1 MEWSKYQLAIFDA
14 YENTNKNIVVEATA
28 GSGKSKTLTELCNRT
43 KEGTSCLFM
52 AFNKSIAE
60 ELKTKL
66 PTTVECNTFH
76 SMGLRT
82 LMKNFRFRMQL
93 EENKC
98 FSLCMELFDF
108 RKKEYKE
115 KMRYYFALQELW
127 EKIRLSLCEINE
139 ENISALCIEYDL
151 DYENSMINDLNK
163 INERWRKDCAKI
175 QDNKSF
181 KMDFPDMLWIPY
193 NFVDEMNFPKYQ
205 VVMADECFVGDTCIA
220 TSNGKMRIDDL
231 TKQVNEGN
239 SIFVKS
245 YNEKERRFELK
256 KVLNA
261 SSKGVREVMKIVVAG
276 KRKIGCTYNHLFL
289 TVNGYKRADELNIGE
304 ILVSDT
310 TNQPYHNSLNQDQ
323 KDFVLISSIGD
334 GSLKKIS
341 LNTYRC
347 SFIHGEKQ
355 LEYLFWKACLL
366 GREDYVDIIPN
377 NGFSKKIAYRFR
389 TQGLCF
395 YPEEVNKENILKNMS
410 FKQLAILYMDDGSLI
425 NKNDVRIYSCAP
437 SKELITV
444 MSSRM
449 EAMGIK
455 NTIIKSKSS
464 LTGRAYWFIRVSR
477 NSTKTFFENIACYTH
492 PSMDY
497 KIPKEYKHLI
507 GSYEWDF
514 SIPKEGHTCV
524 TKIIKEGD
532 LKEVFDI
539 EVKDNHN
546 FIVTSK
552 NFTNNNKSK
561 NENSGIVVHNCQ
573 DIFTLQKEILQ
584 RYIKPRGR
592 FIAVGDSKQL
602 IYNFMGSDLDVFNS
616 IKRMSNTICLP
627 LSVTYRCAKKIVEK
641 ANEVFP
647 GTECVP
653 TVIEGVIRS
662 GDIFE
667 AESGDFILCRNNY
680 PLVATF
686 IMLLEKG
693 KKASIMGR
701 DFGESLCRLLDGQER
716 LDDLY
721 LLLDDKV
728 SKLKGKG
735 LSEIAIT
742 NNASYVALKEKVSI
756 IEILYKR
763 FPGSFLALKQKI
775 KNIFSDDKTGI
786 ILSTIHK
793 SKGLEAKRVFF
804 LNPELIPSKFAKT
817 PKALYAEDCLKFV
830 AITRAKEE
838 LVYCHINTEESPL

>member
-28 GSGKSKTLTELCNRT
+28 GCLGKDTPILMYDGSIKPVQDIRVGDKVMGVDSTPRNVLSVSTGIDKLYKIKPVKGDSWICNSQHLLTVYDQNIARNNKVKKEENQLNPLVDYPISKILKRPVEKTTGAKMKLQLQRTGVDFPEQELPLDPYFVGLWIAEGSKNKNDVSNFSINENDTVLINYLENFKFEGEKVSVHKRKERGCYGINVKLRKGRINPIRAILKNFAKEKGRLNIPKEYFINSQENRLNLIAGILDGDGHLDNNNCYQLITKYKEISDLVVFLCRSLGLAAYCCKKIGRIKSLNFEGEYYSISISGNTNIIPVKVERKKAKERKQIKTVLRTGFWIEEIGVGKWYGFKVDKDERFLLGDFTITHNSGKTHTLKELCNRT

-139 ENISALCIEYDL
+139 RNVSALCIEYDL

-193 NFVDEMNFPKYQ
+193 NFVDEINFPKYQ
-205 VVMADECFVGDTCIA
+205 VVMADEGQ
-220 TSNGKMRIDDL
+220 DL
-231 TKQVNEGN
+231 
-239 SIFVKS
+239 
-245 YNEKERRFELK
+245 
-256 KVLNA
+256 
-261 SSKGVREVMKIVVAG
+261 
-276 KRKIGCTYNHLFL
+276 
-289 TVNGYKRADELNIGE
+289 
-304 ILVSDT
+304 
-310 TNQPYHNSLNQDQ
+310 
-323 KDFVLISSIGD
+323 
-334 GSLKKIS
+334 
-341 LNTYRC
+341 
-347 SFIHGEKQ
+347 
-355 LEYLFWKACLL
+355 
-366 GREDYVDIIPN
+366 
-377 NGFSKKIAYRFR
+377 
-389 TQGLCF
+389 
-395 YPEEVNKENILKNMS
+395 
-410 FKQLAILYMDDGSLI
+410 
-425 NKNDVRIYSCAP
+425 
-437 SKELITV
+437 
-444 MSSRM
+444 
-449 EAMGIK
+449 
-455 NTIIKSKSS
+455 
-464 LTGRAYWFIRVSR
+464 
-477 NSTKTFFENIACYTH
+477 
-492 PSMDY
+492 
-497 KIPKEYKHLI
+497 
-507 GSYEWDF
+507 
-514 SIPKEGHTCV
+514 
-524 TKIIKEGD
+524 
-532 LKEVFDI
+532 
-539 EVKDNHN
+539 
-546 FIVTSK
+546 
-552 NFTNNNKSK
+552 
-561 NENSGIVVHNCQ
+561 
-573 DIFTLQKEILQ
+573 FTLQKEILQ

-592 FIAVGDSKQL
+592 FVAVGDSKQL

-653 TVIEGVIRS
+653 TAIEGVIRS

-742 NNASYVALKEKVSI
+742 NNASYVTLKEKVSI

-838 LVYCHINTEESPL
+838 LVYCHIDTEESPL

>member
-14 YENTNKNIVVEATA
+14 YENTNKNIVIEATA
-28 GSGKSKTLTELCNRT
+28 GCLGKDTPILMHDGSIKFVQDIKIGDQVMGADSTPRNVLSVSNGIDKLYEIKPVKGDSWICNSEHLLTVYDQNIARNNKIKKKENQLNPLVDYSINKILTRPVEKTTGAKMKLQLQRVGADFPEQNLPLDPYFVGLWIAEGGKRKDSVSNFSINENDTVLMDYLENFKFKGEKVSICKIKEKGCFRINVKLKKGRINPIRAILKDFVKEKGHLDIPKEYMINSRENRLKLIAGILDGDGYLNNNFFVIITKYKEISDLIVYVCRSLGLAAYSKKRIGRIKSLNFEGVYHSINISGDLDIIPTKVERRKAKERKQIKSVLRTGFWIKEIGVGEWYGFKVDKDERFLLGDFTITHNSGKTATLKELCNRT
-43 KEGTSCLFM
+43 PVGTSCLFM

-115 KMRYYFALQELW
+115 KMRYYFSLQELW

-139 ENISALCIEYDL
+139 ENVSALCIEYDL

-163 INERWRKDCAKI
+163 INERWRKDCARI

-205 VVMADECFVGDTCIA
+205 VVMLDE
-220 TSNGKMRIDDL
+220 S
-231 TKQVNEGN
+231 
-239 SIFVKS
+239 
-245 YNEKERRFELK
+245 
-256 KVLNA
+256 
-261 SSKGVREVMKIVVAG
+261 
-276 KRKIGCTYNHLFL
+276 
-289 TVNGYKRADELNIGE
+289 
-304 ILVSDT
+304 
-310 TNQPYHNSLNQDQ
+310 QD
-323 KDFVLISSIGD
+323 S
-334 GSLKKIS
+334 
-341 LNTYRC
+341 
-347 SFIHGEKQ
+347 
-355 LEYLFWKACLL
+355 
-366 GREDYVDIIPN
+366 
-377 NGFSKKIAYRFR
+377 
-389 TQGLCF
+389 
-395 YPEEVNKENILKNMS
+395 
-410 FKQLAILYMDDGSLI
+410 
-425 NKNDVRIYSCAP
+425 
-437 SKELITV
+437 
-444 MSSRM
+444 
-449 EAMGIK
+449 
-455 NTIIKSKSS
+455 
-464 LTGRAYWFIRVSR
+464 
-477 NSTKTFFENIACYTH
+477 
-492 PSMDY
+492 
-497 KIPKEYKHLI
+497 
-507 GSYEWDF
+507 
-514 SIPKEGHTCV
+514 
-524 TKIIKEGD
+524 
-532 LKEVFDI
+532 
-539 EVKDNHN
+539 
-546 FIVTSK
+546 
-552 NFTNNNKSK
+552 
-561 NENSGIVVHNCQ
+561 
-573 DIFTLQKEILQ
+573 FTLQKEILQ

-653 TVIEGVIRS
+653 TAIEGVIRE
-662 GDIFE
+662 GNIFE
-667 AESGDFILCRNNY
+667 AENGDFVLCRNNF

-686 IMLLEKG
+686 ILFLERG

-721 LLLDDKV
+721 LLLEDKA
-728 SKLKGKG
+728 SKLKEKG

-817 PKALYAEDCLKFV
+817 PKALYAEECLKFV

-838 LVYCHINTEESPL
+838 LVYCHIETGE

>member
-28 GSGKSKTLTELCNRT
+28 GCLGKDTPILMYDGSIKPVQDIRVGDKVMGVDSTPRNVLSVSTGIDKLYKIKPVKGDSWICNSQHLLTVYDQNIARNNKVKKEENQLNPLVDYPISKILKRPVEKTTGAKMKLQLQRTGVDFPEQELPLDPYFVGLWIAEGSKNKNDVSNFSINENDTVLINYLENFKFEGEKVSVHKRKERGCYGINVKLRKGRINPIRAILKNFAKEKGRLNIPKEYFINSQENRLNLIAGILDGDGHLDNNNCYQLITKYKEISDLVVFLCRSLGLAAHCCKKIGRIKSLNFEGEYYSISISGNTNIIPVKVERKKAKERKQIKTVLRTGFWIEEIGVGKWYGFKVDKDERFLLGDFTITHNSGKTHTLKELCNRT

-139 ENISALCIEYDL
+139 RNVSALCIEYDL

-205 VVMADECFVGDTCIA
+205 VVMLDEG
-220 TSNGKMRIDDL
+220 
-231 TKQVNEGN
+231 
-239 SIFVKS
+239 
-245 YNEKERRFELK
+245 
-256 KVLNA
+256 
-261 SSKGVREVMKIVVAG
+261 
-276 KRKIGCTYNHLFL
+276 
-289 TVNGYKRADELNIGE
+289 
-304 ILVSDT
+304 
-310 TNQPYHNSLNQDQ
+310 QD
-323 KDFVLISSIGD
+323 S
-334 GSLKKIS
+334 
-341 LNTYRC
+341 
-347 SFIHGEKQ
+347 
-355 LEYLFWKACLL
+355 
-366 GREDYVDIIPN
+366 
-377 NGFSKKIAYRFR
+377 
-389 TQGLCF
+389 
-395 YPEEVNKENILKNMS
+395 
-410 FKQLAILYMDDGSLI
+410 
-425 NKNDVRIYSCAP
+425 
-437 SKELITV
+437 
-444 MSSRM
+444 
-449 EAMGIK
+449 
-455 NTIIKSKSS
+455 
-464 LTGRAYWFIRVSR
+464 
-477 NSTKTFFENIACYTH
+477 
-492 PSMDY
+492 
-497 KIPKEYKHLI
+497 
-507 GSYEWDF
+507 
-514 SIPKEGHTCV
+514 
-524 TKIIKEGD
+524 
-532 LKEVFDI
+532 
-539 EVKDNHN
+539 
-546 FIVTSK
+546 
-552 NFTNNNKSK
+552 
-561 NENSGIVVHNCQ
+561 
-573 DIFTLQKEILQ
+573 FTLQKEILQ
-584 RYIKPRGR
+584 RYVKPRGR

-616 IKRMSNTICLP
+616 IKEMPNTICLP
-627 LSVTYRCAKKIVEK
+627 LSVTYRCAKKIVER

-647 GTECVP
+647 GTEC
-653 TVIEGVIRS
+653 TATAKEGVVRS

-667 AESGDFILCRNNY
+667 AESGDFILCRNNF
-680 PLVATF
+680 PLVAAF

-701 DFGESLCRLLDGQER
+701 DFGENLCRLMDNQSC

-721 LLLDDKV
+721 LLLEDKA
-728 SKLKGKG
+728 SKLKKRG
-735 LSEIAIT
+735 LSEIAII

-756 IEILYKR
+756 IETLYKR

>member
-28 GSGKSKTLTELCNRT
+28 GCLGKDTPILMYDGSIKPVQDIRVGDKVMGVDSTPRNVLSVSTGIDKLYKIKPVKGDSWICNSQHLLTVYDQNIARNNKVKKEENQLNPLVDYPISKILKRPVEKTTGAKMKLQLQRTGVDFPEQELPLDPYFVGLWIAEGSKNKNDVSNFSINENDTVLINYLENFKFEGEKVSVHKRKERGCYGINVKLRKGRINPIRAILKNFAKEKGRLNIPKEYFINSQENRLNLIAGILDGDGHLDSNNCYQLITKYKEISDLVVFLCRSLGLAAYCCKKIGRIKSLNFEGEYYSISISGNTNIIPVKVERKKAKERKQIKTVLRTRFWIEEIGVGKWYGFKVDKDERFLLGDFTITHNSGKTHTLKELCNRT

-139 ENISALCIEYDL
+139 RNVSALCIEYDL

-205 VVMADECFVGDTCIA
+205 VVMADEGQ
-220 TSNGKMRIDDL
+220 DL
-231 TKQVNEGN
+231 
-239 SIFVKS
+239 
-245 YNEKERRFELK
+245 
-256 KVLNA
+256 
-261 SSKGVREVMKIVVAG
+261 
-276 KRKIGCTYNHLFL
+276 
-289 TVNGYKRADELNIGE
+289 
-304 ILVSDT
+304 
-310 TNQPYHNSLNQDQ
+310 
-323 KDFVLISSIGD
+323 
-334 GSLKKIS
+334 
-341 LNTYRC
+341 
-347 SFIHGEKQ
+347 
-355 LEYLFWKACLL
+355 
-366 GREDYVDIIPN
+366 
-377 NGFSKKIAYRFR
+377 
-389 TQGLCF
+389 
-395 YPEEVNKENILKNMS
+395 
-410 FKQLAILYMDDGSLI
+410 
-425 NKNDVRIYSCAP
+425 
-437 SKELITV
+437 
-444 MSSRM
+444 
-449 EAMGIK
+449 
-455 NTIIKSKSS
+455 
-464 LTGRAYWFIRVSR
+464 
-477 NSTKTFFENIACYTH
+477 
-492 PSMDY
+492 
-497 KIPKEYKHLI
+497 
-507 GSYEWDF
+507 
-514 SIPKEGHTCV
+514 
-524 TKIIKEGD
+524 
-532 LKEVFDI
+532 
-539 EVKDNHN
+539 
-546 FIVTSK
+546 
-552 NFTNNNKSK
+552 
-561 NENSGIVVHNCQ
+561 
-573 DIFTLQKEILQ
+573 FTLQKEILQ

-592 FIAVGDSKQL
+592 FVAVGDSKQL

-616 IKRMSNTICLP
+616 IKGMPNTICLP

-647 GTECVP
+647 GTEC
-653 TVIEGVIRS
+653 TATAKEGVVRS

-667 AESGDFILCRNNY
+667 AESGDFVLCRNNF
-680 PLVATF
+680 PLVVAF

-701 DFGESLCRLLDGQER
+701 DFGENLCRLMDNQSC
-716 LDDLY
+716 LDDLC
-721 LLLDDKV
+721 LLLEDKA
-728 SKLKGKG
+728 SKLKKRG
-735 LSEIAIT
+735 LSEIAII

-756 IEILYKR
+756 IETLYKR

>member
-28 GSGKSKTLTELCNRT
+28 GCLGKDTPILMYDGSIKPIQDIRVGDKVMGVDSTPRNVLSVSTGIDKLYKIKPVKGDSWICNSQHLLTVYDQNIARNNKVKKEENQLNPLVDYPISKILKRPVEKTTGTKMKLQLQRTGVDFPEQELPLDPYFVGLWIAEGSKNKNDVSNFSINENDTVLINYLENFKFEGEKVSVHKRKERGCYGINVKLRKGRINPIRAILKNFAKEKGRLNIPKEYFINSQENRLNLIAGILDGDGHLDNNNCYQLITKYKEISDLVVFLCRSLGLAAYCCKKIGRIKSLNFEGEYYSISISGNTNIIPVKVKRKKAKERKRIKTVLRTEFWIEEIGVGKWYGFKVDKDERFLLGDFTITHNSGKTHTLKELCNRT

-66 PTTVECNTFH
+66 PTTVKCNTFH

-108 RKKEYKE
+108 RKKGYKE

-139 ENISALCIEYDL
+139 RNVSALCIEYDL

-175 QDNKSF
+175 QGNKSF

-205 VVMADECFVGDTCIA
+205 VVMADEGQ
-220 TSNGKMRIDDL
+220 DL
-231 TKQVNEGN
+231 
-239 SIFVKS
+239 
-245 YNEKERRFELK
+245 
-256 KVLNA
+256 
-261 SSKGVREVMKIVVAG
+261 
-276 KRKIGCTYNHLFL
+276 
-289 TVNGYKRADELNIGE
+289 
-304 ILVSDT
+304 
-310 TNQPYHNSLNQDQ
+310 
-323 KDFVLISSIGD
+323 
-334 GSLKKIS
+334 
-341 LNTYRC
+341 
-347 SFIHGEKQ
+347 
-355 LEYLFWKACLL
+355 
-366 GREDYVDIIPN
+366 
-377 NGFSKKIAYRFR
+377 
-389 TQGLCF
+389 
-395 YPEEVNKENILKNMS
+395 
-410 FKQLAILYMDDGSLI
+410 
-425 NKNDVRIYSCAP
+425 
-437 SKELITV
+437 
-444 MSSRM
+444 
-449 EAMGIK
+449 
-455 NTIIKSKSS
+455 
-464 LTGRAYWFIRVSR
+464 
-477 NSTKTFFENIACYTH
+477 
-492 PSMDY
+492 
-497 KIPKEYKHLI
+497 
-507 GSYEWDF
+507 
-514 SIPKEGHTCV
+514 
-524 TKIIKEGD
+524 
-532 LKEVFDI
+532 
-539 EVKDNHN
+539 
-546 FIVTSK
+546 
-552 NFTNNNKSK
+552 
-561 NENSGIVVHNCQ
+561 
-573 DIFTLQKEILQ
+573 FTLQKEILQ

-592 FIAVGDSKQL
+592 FVAVGDSKQL
-602 IYNFMGSDLDVFNS
+602 IYNFVGSDLDVFNS
-616 IKRMSNTICLP
+616 IKGMPNTICLP
-627 LSVTYRCAKKIVEK
+627 LSVTYRCAKKIVEV

-653 TVIEGVIRS
+653 TAKEGVVRS

-667 AESGDFILCRNNY
+667 AESGDFVLCRNNF

>member
-14 YENTNKNIVVEATA
+14 YENTNKNIVIEATA
-28 GSGKSKTLTELCNRT
+28 GCLGKDTPILMHDGSIKFVQDIKIGDQVMGADSTPRNVLSVSNGIDKLYEIKPVKGDSWICNSEHLLTVYDQNIARNNKIKKKENQLNPLVDYSINKILTRPVEKTTGAKMKLQLQRVGADFPEQNLPLDPYFVGLWIAKGGKRKDSVSNFSINENDTVLMDYLENFKFKGEKVSICKIKEKGCFRINVKLKKGRINPIRAILKDFVKEKGHLDIPKEYMINSRENRLKLIAGILDGDGYLNNNFFVIITKYKEISDLIVYVCRSLGLAAYSKKRIGRIKSLNFEGVYHSINISGDLDIIPTKVERRKAKERKQIKSVLRTGFWIKEIGVGEWYGFKVDKDERFLLGDFTITHNSGKTATLKELCNRT
-43 KEGTSCLFM
+43 PVGTSCLFM

-115 KMRYYFALQELW
+115 KMRYYFSLQTLW

-139 ENISALCIEYDL
+139 ENVSALCIEYDL
-151 DYENSMINDLNK
+151 DYEKSMISDLNK
-163 INERWRKDCAKI
+163 INERWRKDCTKI
-175 QDNKSF
+175 QGNKSF

-205 VVMADECFVGDTCIA
+205 VVMLDE
-220 TSNGKMRIDDL
+220 S
-231 TKQVNEGN
+231 
-239 SIFVKS
+239 
-245 YNEKERRFELK
+245 
-256 KVLNA
+256 
-261 SSKGVREVMKIVVAG
+261 
-276 KRKIGCTYNHLFL
+276 
-289 TVNGYKRADELNIGE
+289 
-304 ILVSDT
+304 
-310 TNQPYHNSLNQDQ
+310 QD
-323 KDFVLISSIGD
+323 S
-334 GSLKKIS
+334 
-341 LNTYRC
+341 
-347 SFIHGEKQ
+347 
-355 LEYLFWKACLL
+355 
-366 GREDYVDIIPN
+366 
-377 NGFSKKIAYRFR
+377 
-389 TQGLCF
+389 
-395 YPEEVNKENILKNMS
+395 
-410 FKQLAILYMDDGSLI
+410 
-425 NKNDVRIYSCAP
+425 
-437 SKELITV
+437 
-444 MSSRM
+444 
-449 EAMGIK
+449 
-455 NTIIKSKSS
+455 
-464 LTGRAYWFIRVSR
+464 
-477 NSTKTFFENIACYTH
+477 
-492 PSMDY
+492 
-497 KIPKEYKHLI
+497 
-507 GSYEWDF
+507 
-514 SIPKEGHTCV
+514 
-524 TKIIKEGD
+524 
-532 LKEVFDI
+532 
-539 EVKDNHN
+539 
-546 FIVTSK
+546 
-552 NFTNNNKSK
+552 
-561 NENSGIVVHNCQ
+561 
-573 DIFTLQKEILQ
+573 FTLQKEILQ

-602 IYNFMGSDLDVFNS
+602 IYNFMGSDLDVFTS
-616 IKRMSNTICLP
+616 IKRMPNTICLP
-627 LSVTYRCAKKIVEK
+627 LSVTYRCAKKIVEE
-641 ANEVFP
+641 ANKVFP
-647 GTECVP
+647 GTECIP
-653 TVIEGVIRS
+653 TAIEGVIRE

-667 AESGDFILCRNNY
+667 AESGDFVLCRNNF
-680 PLVATF
+680 PLVAAF
-686 IMLLEKG
+686 ILFLERG

-721 LLLDDKV
+721 LLLEDKA
-728 SKLKGKG
+728 SKLKEKG

-817 PKALYAEDCLKFV
+817 PKALYAEECLKFV

-838 LVYCHINTEESPL
+838 LVYCHIETGE

>member
-14 YENTNKNIVVEATA
+14 YENTNKNIVIEATA
-28 GSGKSKTLTELCNRT
+28 GCLGKDTPILMHDGSIKFVQDIKIGDQVMGADSTPRNVLSVSNGIDKLYEIKPVKGDSWICNSEHLLTVYDQNIARNNKIKKKENQLNPLVDYSINKILTRPVEKTTGAKMKLQLQRVGVDFPEQNLPLDPYFVGLWIAEGGKRKDSVSNFSINENDTVLMDYLENFKFKGEKVSICKIKEKGCFRINVKLKKSRINPIRAILKDSVKEKGHLDIPKEYMINSRENRLKLIAGILDGDGYLNNNFFVIITKYKEISDLIVYVCRSLGLAAYSKKRIGRIKSLNFEGVYHSINISGDLDIIPTKVERRKAKERKQIKSVLRTGFWIKEIGVGEWYGFKVDKDERFLLGDFTITHNSGKTATLKELCNRT
-43 KEGTSCLFM
+43 PVGTSCLFM

-115 KMRYYFALQELW
+115 KMRYYFSLQELW

-139 ENISALCIEYDL
+139 ENVSALCIEYDL
-151 DYENSMINDLNK
+151 DYKNSMINDLNK
-163 INERWRKDCAKI
+163 INERWRKDCARI

-205 VVMADECFVGDTCIA
+205 VVMIDEGQ
-220 TSNGKMRIDDL
+220 DL
-231 TKQVNEGN
+231 
-239 SIFVKS
+239 
-245 YNEKERRFELK
+245 
-256 KVLNA
+256 
-261 SSKGVREVMKIVVAG
+261 
-276 KRKIGCTYNHLFL
+276 
-289 TVNGYKRADELNIGE
+289 
-304 ILVSDT
+304 
-310 TNQPYHNSLNQDQ
+310 
-323 KDFVLISSIGD
+323 
-334 GSLKKIS
+334 
-341 LNTYRC
+341 
-347 SFIHGEKQ
+347 
-355 LEYLFWKACLL
+355 
-366 GREDYVDIIPN
+366 
-377 NGFSKKIAYRFR
+377 
-389 TQGLCF
+389 
-395 YPEEVNKENILKNMS
+395 
-410 FKQLAILYMDDGSLI
+410 
-425 NKNDVRIYSCAP
+425 
-437 SKELITV
+437 
-444 MSSRM
+444 
-449 EAMGIK
+449 
-455 NTIIKSKSS
+455 
-464 LTGRAYWFIRVSR
+464 
-477 NSTKTFFENIACYTH
+477 
-492 PSMDY
+492 
-497 KIPKEYKHLI
+497 
-507 GSYEWDF
+507 
-514 SIPKEGHTCV
+514 
-524 TKIIKEGD
+524 
-532 LKEVFDI
+532 
-539 EVKDNHN
+539 
-546 FIVTSK
+546 
-552 NFTNNNKSK
+552 
-561 NENSGIVVHNCQ
+561 
-573 DIFTLQKEILQ
+573 FTLQKEILQ
-584 RYIKPRGR
+584 RHIKPRGR

-602 IYNFMGSDLDVFNS
+602 IYNFMGSDLDVFTS
-616 IKRMSNTICLP
+616 IKRMPNTICLP

-647 GTECVP
+647 GTECIP
-653 TVIEGVIRS
+653 TAIEGVIRS

-721 LLLDDKV
+721 LLLEDKV
-728 SKLKGKG
+728 SKLKERG

-742 NNASYVALKEKVSI
+742 NNASYVTLKEKVSI

>member
-28 GSGKSKTLTELCNRT
+28 GCLGKGTPILMYDGSIKPVQDIRVGDKVMGVDSTPRNVLSVSTGIDKLYKIKPVKGDSWICNSQHLLTVYDQNIARNNKVKKEENQLNPLVDYPISKILKRPVEKTTGAKMKLQLQRTGVDFPEQELPLDPYFVGLWIAEGSKNKNDVSNFSINENDTVLINYLENFKFEGEKVSVHKRKERGCYGINVKLRKGRINPIRAILKNFAKEKGRLNIPKEYFINSQENRLNLIAGILDGDGHLDNNNCYQLITKYKEISDLVVFLCRSLGLAAYCCKKIGRIKSLNFEGEYYSISISGNTNIIPVKVERKKAKERKQIKTVLRTGFWIEEIGVGKWYGFKVDKDERFLLGDFTITHNSGKTHTLKELCNRT

-108 RKKEYKE
+108 RKKEHKE

-139 ENISALCIEYDL
+139 RNVSALCIEYDL

-205 VVMADECFVGDTCIA
+205 VVMADEGQ
-220 TSNGKMRIDDL
+220 DL
-231 TKQVNEGN
+231 
-239 SIFVKS
+239 
-245 YNEKERRFELK
+245 
-256 KVLNA
+256 
-261 SSKGVREVMKIVVAG
+261 
-276 KRKIGCTYNHLFL
+276 
-289 TVNGYKRADELNIGE
+289 
-304 ILVSDT
+304 
-310 TNQPYHNSLNQDQ
+310 
-323 KDFVLISSIGD
+323 
-334 GSLKKIS
+334 
-341 LNTYRC
+341 
-347 SFIHGEKQ
+347 
-355 LEYLFWKACLL
+355 
-366 GREDYVDIIPN
+366 
-377 NGFSKKIAYRFR
+377 
-389 TQGLCF
+389 
-395 YPEEVNKENILKNMS
+395 
-410 FKQLAILYMDDGSLI
+410 
-425 NKNDVRIYSCAP
+425 
-437 SKELITV
+437 
-444 MSSRM
+444 
-449 EAMGIK
+449 
-455 NTIIKSKSS
+455 
-464 LTGRAYWFIRVSR
+464 
-477 NSTKTFFENIACYTH
+477 
-492 PSMDY
+492 
-497 KIPKEYKHLI
+497 
-507 GSYEWDF
+507 
-514 SIPKEGHTCV
+514 
-524 TKIIKEGD
+524 
-532 LKEVFDI
+532 
-539 EVKDNHN
+539 
-546 FIVTSK
+546 
-552 NFTNNNKSK
+552 
-561 NENSGIVVHNCQ
+561 
-573 DIFTLQKEILQ
+573 FTLQKEILQ

-592 FIAVGDSKQL
+592 FVAVGDSKQL

-616 IKRMSNTICLP
+616 IKEMPNTICLP
-627 LSVTYRCAKKIVEK
+627 LSVTYRCAKKIVER

-647 GTECVP
+647 GTEC
-653 TVIEGVIRS
+653 TATAKEGVVRS

-667 AESGDFILCRNNY
+667 AESGDFILCRNNF
-680 PLVATF
+680 PLVAAF

-701 DFGESLCRLLDGQER
+701 DFGENLCRLMDNQSC

-721 LLLDDKV
+721 LLLEDKA
-728 SKLKGKG
+728 SKLKKRG
-735 LSEIAIT
+735 LSEIAII

-756 IEILYKR
+756 IETLYKR

>member
-28 GSGKSKTLTELCNRT
+28 GCLGKDTPILMYDGSIKPVQGIRVGDKVMGVDSTPRNVLSVSTGIDKLYKIKPVKGDSWICNSQHLLTVYDQNIARNNKVKKEENQLNPLVDYPISKILKRPVEKTTGAKMKLQLQRTGVDFPEQELPLDPYFVGLWIAEGSKNKNDVSNFSINENDTVLINYLENFKFEGEKVSVHKRKERGCYGINVKLRKGRINPIRAILKNFAKEKGRLNIPKEYFINSQENRLNLIAGILDGDGHLDNNNCYQLITKYKEISDLVVFLCRSLGLAAYCCKKIGRIKSLNFEGEYYSISISGNTNIIPVKVERKKAKERKQIKTVLRTGFWIEEIGVGKWYGFKVDKDERFLLGDFTITHNSGKTHTLKELCNRT

-139 ENISALCIEYDL
+139 RNVSALCIEYDL
-151 DYENSMINDLNK
+151 DYEDSMINDLNK

-205 VVMADECFVGDTCIA
+205 VVMTDEGQ
-220 TSNGKMRIDDL
+220 DL
-231 TKQVNEGN
+231 
-239 SIFVKS
+239 
-245 YNEKERRFELK
+245 
-256 KVLNA
+256 
-261 SSKGVREVMKIVVAG
+261 
-276 KRKIGCTYNHLFL
+276 
-289 TVNGYKRADELNIGE
+289 
-304 ILVSDT
+304 
-310 TNQPYHNSLNQDQ
+310 
-323 KDFVLISSIGD
+323 
-334 GSLKKIS
+334 
-341 LNTYRC
+341 
-347 SFIHGEKQ
+347 
-355 LEYLFWKACLL
+355 
-366 GREDYVDIIPN
+366 
-377 NGFSKKIAYRFR
+377 
-389 TQGLCF
+389 
-395 YPEEVNKENILKNMS
+395 
-410 FKQLAILYMDDGSLI
+410 
-425 NKNDVRIYSCAP
+425 
-437 SKELITV
+437 
-444 MSSRM
+444 
-449 EAMGIK
+449 
-455 NTIIKSKSS
+455 
-464 LTGRAYWFIRVSR
+464 
-477 NSTKTFFENIACYTH
+477 
-492 PSMDY
+492 
-497 KIPKEYKHLI
+497 
-507 GSYEWDF
+507 
-514 SIPKEGHTCV
+514 
-524 TKIIKEGD
+524 
-532 LKEVFDI
+532 
-539 EVKDNHN
+539 
-546 FIVTSK
+546 
-552 NFTNNNKSK
+552 
-561 NENSGIVVHNCQ
+561 
-573 DIFTLQKEILQ
+573 FTLQKEILQ

-592 FIAVGDSKQL
+592 FVAVGDSKQL

-616 IKRMSNTICLP
+616 IKGMPNTICLP
-627 LSVTYRCAKKIVEK
+627 LSVTYRCAKKIVEV

-653 TVIEGVIRS
+653 TAIEGVIRS

-667 AESGDFILCRNNY
+667 AESGDFILCRNNF

-838 LVYCHINTEESPL
+838 LIYCHIDTEESPL

>member
-14 YENTNKNIVVEATA
+14 YENTNKNIVIEATA
-28 GSGKSKTLTELCNRT
+28 GCLGKDTPILMHDGSIKFVQDIKIGDQVMGADSTPRNVLSVSNGIDKLYEIKPVKGDSWICNSEHLLTVYDQNIARNNKIKKKENQLNPLVDYSINKILTRPVEKTTGAKMKLQLQRVGADFPEQNLPLDPYFVGLWIAKGGKRKDSVSNFSINENDTVLMDYLENFKFKGEKVSICKIKEKGCFRINVKLKKGRINPIRAILKDFVKEKGHLDIPKEYMINSRENRLKLIAGILDGDGYLNNNFFVIITKYKEISDLIVYVCRSLGLAAYSKKRIGRIKSLNFEGVYHSINISGDLDIIPTKVERRKAKERKQIKSVLRTGFWIKEIGVGEWYGFKVDKDERFLLGDFTITHNSGKTATLKELCNRT
-43 KEGTSCLFM
+43 PVGTSCLFM

-93 EENKC
+93 KENKC

-115 KMRYYFALQELW
+115 KMRYYFSLQELW

-139 ENISALCIEYDL
+139 ENVSALCIEYDL

-163 INERWRKDCAKI
+163 INERWRKDCARI

-205 VVMADECFVGDTCIA
+205 VVMLDE
-220 TSNGKMRIDDL
+220 S
-231 TKQVNEGN
+231 
-239 SIFVKS
+239 
-245 YNEKERRFELK
+245 
-256 KVLNA
+256 
-261 SSKGVREVMKIVVAG
+261 
-276 KRKIGCTYNHLFL
+276 
-289 TVNGYKRADELNIGE
+289 
-304 ILVSDT
+304 
-310 TNQPYHNSLNQDQ
+310 QD
-323 KDFVLISSIGD
+323 S
-334 GSLKKIS
+334 
-341 LNTYRC
+341 
-347 SFIHGEKQ
+347 
-355 LEYLFWKACLL
+355 
-366 GREDYVDIIPN
+366 
-377 NGFSKKIAYRFR
+377 
-389 TQGLCF
+389 
-395 YPEEVNKENILKNMS
+395 
-410 FKQLAILYMDDGSLI
+410 
-425 NKNDVRIYSCAP
+425 
-437 SKELITV
+437 
-444 MSSRM
+444 
-449 EAMGIK
+449 
-455 NTIIKSKSS
+455 
-464 LTGRAYWFIRVSR
+464 
-477 NSTKTFFENIACYTH
+477 
-492 PSMDY
+492 
-497 KIPKEYKHLI
+497 
-507 GSYEWDF
+507 
-514 SIPKEGHTCV
+514 
-524 TKIIKEGD
+524 
-532 LKEVFDI
+532 
-539 EVKDNHN
+539 
-546 FIVTSK
+546 
-552 NFTNNNKSK
+552 
-561 NENSGIVVHNCQ
+561 
-573 DIFTLQKEILQ
+573 FTLQKEILQ

-602 IYNFMGSDLDVFNS
+602 IYNFMGSDLDVFTS
-616 IKRMSNTICLP
+616 IKRMPNTICLP
-627 LSVTYRCAKKIVEK
+627 LSVTYRCAKKIVEV
-641 ANEVFP
+641 ANKVFP

-653 TVIEGVIRS
+653 TAKEGIVRS

-667 AESGDFILCRNNY
+667 AENGDFILCRNNY
-680 PLVATF
+680 PLVVTF
-686 IMLLEKG
+686 IMLLERG
-693 KKASIMGR
+693 KKVSIMGR
-701 DFGESLCRLLDGQER
+701 DFGESLCRLMDNQSC

-721 LLLDDKV
+721 LLLEDKA
-728 SKLKGKG
+728 SKLKERG

-817 PKALYAEDCLKFV
+817 PKALYAEECLKFV

>member
-28 GSGKSKTLTELCNRT
+28 GCLGKDTPILMYDGSIKPVQDIRVGDKVMGVDSTPRNVLSVSTGIDKLYKIKPVKGDSWICNSQHLLTVYDQNIARNNKVKKEENQLNPLVDYPISKILKRPVEKTTGAKMKLQLQRTGVDFPEQELPLDPYFVGLWIAEGSKNKNDVSNFSINENDTVLINYLENFKFEGEKVSVHKRKERGCYGINVKLRKGRINPIRAILKNFAKEKGRLNIPKEYFINSQENRLNLIAGILDGDGHLDNNNCYQLITKYKEISDLVVFLCRSLGLAAYCCKKIGRIKSLNFEGEYYSISISGNTNIIPVKVERKKAKERKQIKTVLRTGFWIEEIGVGKWYGFKVDKDERFLLGDFTITHNSGKTHTLKELCNRT

-139 ENISALCIEYDL
+139 RNVSALCIEYDL

-205 VVMADECFVGDTCIA
+205 VVMADEGQ
-220 TSNGKMRIDDL
+220 DL
-231 TKQVNEGN
+231 
-239 SIFVKS
+239 
-245 YNEKERRFELK
+245 
-256 KVLNA
+256 
-261 SSKGVREVMKIVVAG
+261 
-276 KRKIGCTYNHLFL
+276 
-289 TVNGYKRADELNIGE
+289 
-304 ILVSDT
+304 
-310 TNQPYHNSLNQDQ
+310 
-323 KDFVLISSIGD
+323 
-334 GSLKKIS
+334 
-341 LNTYRC
+341 
-347 SFIHGEKQ
+347 
-355 LEYLFWKACLL
+355 
-366 GREDYVDIIPN
+366 
-377 NGFSKKIAYRFR
+377 
-389 TQGLCF
+389 
-395 YPEEVNKENILKNMS
+395 
-410 FKQLAILYMDDGSLI
+410 
-425 NKNDVRIYSCAP
+425 
-437 SKELITV
+437 
-444 MSSRM
+444 
-449 EAMGIK
+449 
-455 NTIIKSKSS
+455 
-464 LTGRAYWFIRVSR
+464 
-477 NSTKTFFENIACYTH
+477 
-492 PSMDY
+492 
-497 KIPKEYKHLI
+497 
-507 GSYEWDF
+507 
-514 SIPKEGHTCV
+514 
-524 TKIIKEGD
+524 
-532 LKEVFDI
+532 
-539 EVKDNHN
+539 
-546 FIVTSK
+546 
-552 NFTNNNKSK
+552 
-561 NENSGIVVHNCQ
+561 
-573 DIFTLQKEILQ
+573 FTLQKEILQ

-592 FIAVGDSKQL
+592 FVAVGDSKQL

-616 IKRMSNTICLP
+616 IKGMPNTICLP
-627 LSVTYRCAKKIVEK
+627 LSVTYRCAKKIVEV

-653 TVIEGVIRS
+653 TAKEGVVRS

-667 AESGDFILCRNNY
+667 AESGDFVLCRNNF

>member
-28 GSGKSKTLTELCNRT
+28 GCLGKDTPILMYDGSIKPVQDIRVGDKVMGVDSTPRNVLSVSTGIDKLYKIKPVKGDSWICNSQHLLTVYDQNIARNNKVKKEENQLNPLVDYPISKILKRPVEKTTGAKMKLQLQRTGVDFPEQELPLDPYFVGLWIAEGSKNKNDVSNFSINENDTVLINYLENFKFEGEKVSVHKRKERGCYGINVKLRKGRINPIRAILKNFAKEKGRLNIPKEYFINSQENRLNLIAGILDGDGHLDNNNCYQLITKYKEISDLVVFLCRSLGLAAYCCKKIGRIKSLNFEGEYYSISISGNTNIIPVKVERKKAKERKQIKTVLRTGFWIEEIGVGKWYGFKVDKDERFLLGDFTITHNSGKTHTLKELCNRT

-139 ENISALCIEYDL
+139 RNVSALCIEYDL

-205 VVMADECFVGDTCIA
+205 VVMADEGQ
-220 TSNGKMRIDDL
+220 DL
-231 TKQVNEGN
+231 
-239 SIFVKS
+239 
-245 YNEKERRFELK
+245 
-256 KVLNA
+256 
-261 SSKGVREVMKIVVAG
+261 
-276 KRKIGCTYNHLFL
+276 
-289 TVNGYKRADELNIGE
+289 
-304 ILVSDT
+304 
-310 TNQPYHNSLNQDQ
+310 
-323 KDFVLISSIGD
+323 
-334 GSLKKIS
+334 
-341 LNTYRC
+341 
-347 SFIHGEKQ
+347 
-355 LEYLFWKACLL
+355 
-366 GREDYVDIIPN
+366 
-377 NGFSKKIAYRFR
+377 
-389 TQGLCF
+389 
-395 YPEEVNKENILKNMS
+395 
-410 FKQLAILYMDDGSLI
+410 
-425 NKNDVRIYSCAP
+425 
-437 SKELITV
+437 
-444 MSSRM
+444 
-449 EAMGIK
+449 
-455 NTIIKSKSS
+455 
-464 LTGRAYWFIRVSR
+464 
-477 NSTKTFFENIACYTH
+477 
-492 PSMDY
+492 
-497 KIPKEYKHLI
+497 
-507 GSYEWDF
+507 
-514 SIPKEGHTCV
+514 
-524 TKIIKEGD
+524 
-532 LKEVFDI
+532 
-539 EVKDNHN
+539 
-546 FIVTSK
+546 
-552 NFTNNNKSK
+552 
-561 NENSGIVVHNCQ
+561 
-573 DIFTLQKEILQ
+573 FTLQKEILQ

-592 FIAVGDSKQL
+592 FVAVGDSKQL

-616 IKRMSNTICLP
+616 IKGMPNTICLP

-647 GTECVP
+647 GTEC
-653 TVIEGVIRS
+653 TATAKEGVVRS

-667 AESGDFILCRNNY
+667 AESGDFVLCRNNF
-680 PLVATF
+680 PLVVAF

-701 DFGESLCRLLDGQER
+701 DFGENLCRLMDNQSC

-721 LLLDDKV
+721 LLLEDKA
-728 SKLKGKG
+728 SKLKKRG
-735 LSEIAIT
+735 LSEIAII

-756 IEILYKR
+756 IETLYKR

-775 KNIFSDDKTGI
+775 KNIFSDDKTDI

>member
-14 YENTNKNIVVEATA
+14 YENTNKNIVVEAA
-28 GSGKSKTLTELCNRT
+28 PGSGKTFTLKELCNRT
-43 KEGTSCLFM
+43 PAGTSCLFM

-66 PTTVECNTFH
+66 PTTIECNTFH

-139 ENISALCIEYDL
+139 RNVSALCIEYDL

-205 VVMADECFVGDTCIA
+205 VVMADEGQ
-220 TSNGKMRIDDL
+220 DL
-231 TKQVNEGN
+231 
-239 SIFVKS
+239 
-245 YNEKERRFELK
+245 
-256 KVLNA
+256 
-261 SSKGVREVMKIVVAG
+261 
-276 KRKIGCTYNHLFL
+276 
-289 TVNGYKRADELNIGE
+289 
-304 ILVSDT
+304 
-310 TNQPYHNSLNQDQ
+310 
-323 KDFVLISSIGD
+323 
-334 GSLKKIS
+334 
-341 LNTYRC
+341 
-347 SFIHGEKQ
+347 
-355 LEYLFWKACLL
+355 
-366 GREDYVDIIPN
+366 
-377 NGFSKKIAYRFR
+377 
-389 TQGLCF
+389 
-395 YPEEVNKENILKNMS
+395 
-410 FKQLAILYMDDGSLI
+410 
-425 NKNDVRIYSCAP
+425 
-437 SKELITV
+437 
-444 MSSRM
+444 
-449 EAMGIK
+449 
-455 NTIIKSKSS
+455 
-464 LTGRAYWFIRVSR
+464 
-477 NSTKTFFENIACYTH
+477 
-492 PSMDY
+492 
-497 KIPKEYKHLI
+497 
-507 GSYEWDF
+507 
-514 SIPKEGHTCV
+514 
-524 TKIIKEGD
+524 
-532 LKEVFDI
+532 
-539 EVKDNHN
+539 
-546 FIVTSK
+546 
-552 NFTNNNKSK
+552 
-561 NENSGIVVHNCQ
+561 
-573 DIFTLQKEILQ
+573 FTLQKEILQ

-592 FIAVGDSKQL
+592 FVAVGDSKQL

-616 IKRMSNTICLP
+616 IKGMPNTICLP

-647 GTECVP
+647 GTEC
-653 TVIEGVIRS
+653 TATAKEGVVRS

-686 IMLLEKG
+686 IMLLEKE

>member
-28 GSGKSKTLTELCNRT
+28 GCLGKDTPILMYDGSIKPVQDIRVGDKVMGVDSTPRNVLSVSTGIDKLYKIKPVKGDSWICNSQHLLTVYDQNIARNNKVKKEENQLNPLVDYPISKILKRPVEKTTGAKMKLQLQRTGVDFPEQELPLDPYFVGLWIAEGSKNKNDVSNFSINENDTVLINYLENFKFEGEKVSVHKRKERGCYGINVKLRKGRINPIRAILKNFAKEKGCLNIPKEYFINSQENRLNLIAGILDGDGHLDNNNCYQLITKYKEISDLVVFLCRSLGLAAYCCKKIGRIKSLNFEGEYYSISISGNTNIIPVKVERKKAKERKQIKTVLRTGFWIEEIGVGKWYGFKVDKDERFLLGDFTITHNSGKTHTLKELCNRT

-108 RKKEYKE
+108 RKKEHKE

-139 ENISALCIEYDL
+139 RNVSALCIEYDL

-205 VVMADECFVGDTCIA
+205 VVMADEGQ
-220 TSNGKMRIDDL
+220 DL
-231 TKQVNEGN
+231 
-239 SIFVKS
+239 
-245 YNEKERRFELK
+245 
-256 KVLNA
+256 
-261 SSKGVREVMKIVVAG
+261 
-276 KRKIGCTYNHLFL
+276 
-289 TVNGYKRADELNIGE
+289 
-304 ILVSDT
+304 
-310 TNQPYHNSLNQDQ
+310 
-323 KDFVLISSIGD
+323 
-334 GSLKKIS
+334 
-341 LNTYRC
+341 
-347 SFIHGEKQ
+347 
-355 LEYLFWKACLL
+355 
-366 GREDYVDIIPN
+366 
-377 NGFSKKIAYRFR
+377 
-389 TQGLCF
+389 
-395 YPEEVNKENILKNMS
+395 
-410 FKQLAILYMDDGSLI
+410 
-425 NKNDVRIYSCAP
+425 
-437 SKELITV
+437 
-444 MSSRM
+444 
-449 EAMGIK
+449 
-455 NTIIKSKSS
+455 
-464 LTGRAYWFIRVSR
+464 
-477 NSTKTFFENIACYTH
+477 
-492 PSMDY
+492 
-497 KIPKEYKHLI
+497 
-507 GSYEWDF
+507 
-514 SIPKEGHTCV
+514 
-524 TKIIKEGD
+524 
-532 LKEVFDI
+532 
-539 EVKDNHN
+539 
-546 FIVTSK
+546 
-552 NFTNNNKSK
+552 
-561 NENSGIVVHNCQ
+561 
-573 DIFTLQKEILQ
+573 FTLQKEILQ

-592 FIAVGDSKQL
+592 FVAVGDSKQL

-616 IKRMSNTICLP
+616 IKEMPNTICLP
-627 LSVTYRCAKKIVEK
+627 LSVTYRCAKKIVER

-647 GTECVP
+647 GTEC
-653 TVIEGVIRS
+653 TATAKEGVVRS

-667 AESGDFILCRNNY
+667 AESGDFILCRNNF

-756 IEILYKR
+756 IETLYKR

>member
-28 GSGKSKTLTELCNRT
+28 GCLGKDTPILMYDGSIKPVQDIRVGDKVMGVDSTPRNVLSVSTGIDKLYKIKPVKGDSWICNSQHLLTVYDQNIARNNKVKKEENQLNPLVDYPISKILKRPVEKTTGAKMKLQLQRTGVDFPEQELPLDPYFVGLWIAEGSKNKNDVSNFSINENDTVLINYLENFKFEGEKVSVHKRKERGCYGINVKLRKGRINPIRAILKNFAKEKGRLNIPKEYFINSQENRLNLIAGILDGDGHLDNNNCYQLITKYKEIADLVVFLCRSLGLAAYCCKKIGRIKSLNFEGEYYSISISGNTNIIPVKVERKKAKERKQIKTVLRTGFWIEEIGVGKWYGFKVDKDERFLLGDFTITHNSGKTHTLKELCNRT

-139 ENISALCIEYDL
+139 RNVSALCIEYDL

-205 VVMADECFVGDTCIA
+205 VVMADEGQ
-220 TSNGKMRIDDL
+220 DL
-231 TKQVNEGN
+231 
-239 SIFVKS
+239 
-245 YNEKERRFELK
+245 
-256 KVLNA
+256 
-261 SSKGVREVMKIVVAG
+261 
-276 KRKIGCTYNHLFL
+276 
-289 TVNGYKRADELNIGE
+289 
-304 ILVSDT
+304 
-310 TNQPYHNSLNQDQ
+310 
-323 KDFVLISSIGD
+323 
-334 GSLKKIS
+334 
-341 LNTYRC
+341 
-347 SFIHGEKQ
+347 
-355 LEYLFWKACLL
+355 
-366 GREDYVDIIPN
+366 
-377 NGFSKKIAYRFR
+377 
-389 TQGLCF
+389 
-395 YPEEVNKENILKNMS
+395 
-410 FKQLAILYMDDGSLI
+410 
-425 NKNDVRIYSCAP
+425 
-437 SKELITV
+437 
-444 MSSRM
+444 
-449 EAMGIK
+449 
-455 NTIIKSKSS
+455 
-464 LTGRAYWFIRVSR
+464 
-477 NSTKTFFENIACYTH
+477 
-492 PSMDY
+492 
-497 KIPKEYKHLI
+497 
-507 GSYEWDF
+507 
-514 SIPKEGHTCV
+514 
-524 TKIIKEGD
+524 
-532 LKEVFDI
+532 
-539 EVKDNHN
+539 
-546 FIVTSK
+546 
-552 NFTNNNKSK
+552 
-561 NENSGIVVHNCQ
+561 
-573 DIFTLQKEILQ
+573 FTLQKEILQ

-592 FIAVGDSKQL
+592 FVAVGDSKQL

-616 IKRMSNTICLP
+616 IKGMPNTICLP
-627 LSVTYRCAKKIVEK
+627 LSVTYRCAKKIAEV

-653 TVIEGVIRS
+653 TAKEGVVRS

-667 AESGDFILCRNNY
+667 AESGDFVLCRNNF
-680 PLVATF
+680 PLVVTF

-701 DFGESLCRLLDGQER
+701 DFGKSLCRLLDGQER

-763 FPGSFLALKQKI
+763 
-775 KNIFSDDKTGI
+775 
-786 ILSTIHK
+786 
-793 SKGLEAKRVFF
+793 
-804 LNPELIPSKFAKT
+804 
-817 PKALYAEDCLKFV
+817 CW
-830 AITRAKEE
+830 
-838 LVYCHINTEESPL
+838 

>member
-28 GSGKSKTLTELCNRT
+28 GCLGKDTPILMYDGSIKPVQDIRVGDKVMGVDSTPRNVLSVSTGIDKLYKIKPVKGDSWICNSQHLLTVYDQNIARNNKVKKEENQLNPLVDYPISKILKRPVEKTTGAKMKLQLQRTGVDFPEQELPLDPYFVGLWIAEGSKNKNDVSNFSINENDTVLINYLENFKFEGEKVSVHKRKERGCYGINVKLRKGRINPIRAILKNFAKEKGRLNIPKEYFINSQENRLNLIAGILDGDGHLDNNNCYQLITKYKEISDLVVFLCRSLGLAAYCCKKIGRIKSLNFEGEYYSISISGNTNIIPVKVERKKAKERKQIKTVLRTGFWIEEIGVGKWYGFKVDKDERFLLGDFTITHNSGKTHTLKELCNRT

-139 ENISALCIEYDL
+139 RNVSALCIEYDL

-205 VVMADECFVGDTCIA
+205 VVMADEGQ
-220 TSNGKMRIDDL
+220 DL
-231 TKQVNEGN
+231 
-239 SIFVKS
+239 
-245 YNEKERRFELK
+245 
-256 KVLNA
+256 
-261 SSKGVREVMKIVVAG
+261 
-276 KRKIGCTYNHLFL
+276 
-289 TVNGYKRADELNIGE
+289 
-304 ILVSDT
+304 
-310 TNQPYHNSLNQDQ
+310 
-323 KDFVLISSIGD
+323 
-334 GSLKKIS
+334 
-341 LNTYRC
+341 
-347 SFIHGEKQ
+347 
-355 LEYLFWKACLL
+355 
-366 GREDYVDIIPN
+366 
-377 NGFSKKIAYRFR
+377 
-389 TQGLCF
+389 
-395 YPEEVNKENILKNMS
+395 
-410 FKQLAILYMDDGSLI
+410 
-425 NKNDVRIYSCAP
+425 
-437 SKELITV
+437 
-444 MSSRM
+444 
-449 EAMGIK
+449 
-455 NTIIKSKSS
+455 
-464 LTGRAYWFIRVSR
+464 
-477 NSTKTFFENIACYTH
+477 
-492 PSMDY
+492 
-497 KIPKEYKHLI
+497 
-507 GSYEWDF
+507 
-514 SIPKEGHTCV
+514 
-524 TKIIKEGD
+524 
-532 LKEVFDI
+532 
-539 EVKDNHN
+539 
-546 FIVTSK
+546 
-552 NFTNNNKSK
+552 
-561 NENSGIVVHNCQ
+561 
-573 DIFTLQKEILQ
+573 FTLQKEILQ

-592 FIAVGDSKQL
+592 FVAVGDSKQL

-616 IKRMSNTICLP
+616 IKGMPNTICLP

-647 GTECVP
+647 GTEC
-653 TVIEGVIRS
+653 TATAKEGVVRS

-667 AESGDFILCRNNY
+667 AESGDFVLCRNNF
-680 PLVATF
+680 PLVVAF

-693 KKASIMGR
+693 KKASIIGR
-701 DFGESLCRLLDGQER
+701 DFGENLCRLMDNQSC

-721 LLLDDKV
+721 LLLEDKV
-728 SKLKGKG
+728 SKLKKRG
-735 LSEIAIT
+735 LSEIAII

-756 IEILYKR
+756 IETLYKR

-775 KNIFSDDKTGI
+775 KNIFSDDKTDI

>member
-14 YENTNKNIVVEATA
+14 YENTNKNIVIEATA
-28 GSGKSKTLTELCNRT
+28 GCLGKDTPILMHDGSIKFVQDIKIGDQVMGADSTPRNVLSVSNGIDKLYEIKPVKGDSWICNSEHLLTVYDQNIARNNKIKKKENQLNPLVDYSINKILTRPVKKTTGAKMKLQLQRVGADFPEQNLPLDPYFVGLWIAEGGKRKDSVSNFSINENDTVLMDYLENFKFKGEKVSICKIKEKGCFRINVKLKKGRINPIRAILKDFVKEKGHLDIPKEYMINSRENRLKLIAGILDGDGYLNNNFFVIITKYKEISDLIVYVCRSLGLAAYSKKRIGRIKSLNFEGVYHSINISGDLDIIPTKVERRKAKERKQIKSVLRTGFWIKEIGVGEWYGFKVDKDERFLLGDFTITHNSGKTATLKELCNRT
-43 KEGTSCLFM
+43 PIGTSCLFM

-115 KMRYYFALQELW
+115 KMRYYFSLQTLW

-139 ENISALCIEYDL
+139 ENVSALCIEYDL
-151 DYENSMINDLNK
+151 DYEKSMISDLNK
-163 INERWRKDCAKI
+163 INERWRKDCTKI
-175 QDNKSF
+175 QGNKSF

-205 VVMADECFVGDTCIA
+205 VVMIDEGQ
-220 TSNGKMRIDDL
+220 DL
-231 TKQVNEGN
+231 
-239 SIFVKS
+239 
-245 YNEKERRFELK
+245 
-256 KVLNA
+256 
-261 SSKGVREVMKIVVAG
+261 
-276 KRKIGCTYNHLFL
+276 
-289 TVNGYKRADELNIGE
+289 
-304 ILVSDT
+304 
-310 TNQPYHNSLNQDQ
+310 
-323 KDFVLISSIGD
+323 
-334 GSLKKIS
+334 
-341 LNTYRC
+341 
-347 SFIHGEKQ
+347 
-355 LEYLFWKACLL
+355 
-366 GREDYVDIIPN
+366 
-377 NGFSKKIAYRFR
+377 
-389 TQGLCF
+389 
-395 YPEEVNKENILKNMS
+395 
-410 FKQLAILYMDDGSLI
+410 
-425 NKNDVRIYSCAP
+425 
-437 SKELITV
+437 
-444 MSSRM
+444 
-449 EAMGIK
+449 
-455 NTIIKSKSS
+455 
-464 LTGRAYWFIRVSR
+464 
-477 NSTKTFFENIACYTH
+477 
-492 PSMDY
+492 
-497 KIPKEYKHLI
+497 
-507 GSYEWDF
+507 
-514 SIPKEGHTCV
+514 
-524 TKIIKEGD
+524 
-532 LKEVFDI
+532 
-539 EVKDNHN
+539 
-546 FIVTSK
+546 
-552 NFTNNNKSK
+552 
-561 NENSGIVVHNCQ
+561 
-573 DIFTLQKEILQ
+573 FTLQKEILQ
-584 RYIKPRGR
+584 RHIKPRGR

-616 IKRMSNTICLP
+616 IKGMPNTICLP

-647 GTECVP
+647 GTECIP
-653 TVIEGVIRS
+653 TAIEGVIRS

-667 AESGDFILCRNNY
+667 AESGDFVLCRNNF
-680 PLVATF
+680 PLVAAF
-686 IMLLEKG
+686 ILFLERG

-721 LLLDDKV
+721 LLLEDKA
-728 SKLKGKG
+728 SKLKEKG

-742 NNASYVALKEKVSI
+742 NNASYVTLKEKVSI

-817 PKALYAEDCLKFV
+817 PKALYAEECLKFV

-838 LVYCHINTEESPL
+838 LVYCYINTEE

>member
-14 YENTNKNIVVEATA
+14 YENTNKNIVIEATA
-28 GSGKSKTLTELCNRT
+28 GCLGKDTPILMHDGSIKFVQDIKIGDQVMGADSTPRNVLSVSNGIDKLYEIKPVKGDSWICNSEHLLTVYDQNIARNNKIKKKENQLNPLVDYSINKILTRPVEKTTGAKMKLQLQRVGADFPEQNLPLDPYFVGLWIAEGGKRKDSVSNFSINENDTVLMDYLENFKFKGEKVSICKIKEKGCFRINVKLKKGRINPIRAILKDFVKEKGHLDIPKEYMINSRENRLKLIAGILDGDGYLNNNFFVIITKYKEISDLIVYVCRSLGLAAYSKKRIGRIKSLNFEGVYHSINISGDLDIIPTKVERRKAKERKQIKSVLRTGFWIKEIGVGEWYGFKVDKDERFLLGDFTITHNSGKTATLKELCNRT
-43 KEGTSCLFM
+43 PVGTSCLFM

-108 RKKEYKE
+108 RKKGYKE
-115 KMRYYFALQELW
+115 KMRYYFSLQELW

-139 ENISALCIEYDL
+139 ENVSALCIEYDL

-163 INERWRKDCAKI
+163 INERWRKDCARI

-205 VVMADECFVGDTCIA
+205 VVMLDE
-220 TSNGKMRIDDL
+220 S
-231 TKQVNEGN
+231 
-239 SIFVKS
+239 
-245 YNEKERRFELK
+245 
-256 KVLNA
+256 
-261 SSKGVREVMKIVVAG
+261 
-276 KRKIGCTYNHLFL
+276 
-289 TVNGYKRADELNIGE
+289 
-304 ILVSDT
+304 
-310 TNQPYHNSLNQDQ
+310 QD
-323 KDFVLISSIGD
+323 S
-334 GSLKKIS
+334 
-341 LNTYRC
+341 
-347 SFIHGEKQ
+347 
-355 LEYLFWKACLL
+355 
-366 GREDYVDIIPN
+366 
-377 NGFSKKIAYRFR
+377 
-389 TQGLCF
+389 
-395 YPEEVNKENILKNMS
+395 
-410 FKQLAILYMDDGSLI
+410 
-425 NKNDVRIYSCAP
+425 
-437 SKELITV
+437 
-444 MSSRM
+444 
-449 EAMGIK
+449 
-455 NTIIKSKSS
+455 
-464 LTGRAYWFIRVSR
+464 
-477 NSTKTFFENIACYTH
+477 
-492 PSMDY
+492 
-497 KIPKEYKHLI
+497 
-507 GSYEWDF
+507 
-514 SIPKEGHTCV
+514 
-524 TKIIKEGD
+524 
-532 LKEVFDI
+532 
-539 EVKDNHN
+539 
-546 FIVTSK
+546 
-552 NFTNNNKSK
+552 
-561 NENSGIVVHNCQ
+561 
-573 DIFTLQKEILQ
+573 FTLQKEILQ

-602 IYNFMGSDLDVFNS
+602 IYNFMGSDLDVFTS
-616 IKRMSNTICLP
+616 IKRMPNTICLP

-647 GTECVP
+647 GTECIP
-653 TVIEGVIRS
+653 TAIEGVIRS

-721 LLLDDKV
+721 LLLEDKV
-728 SKLKGKG
+728 SKLKERG

-742 NNASYVALKEKVSI
+742 NNASYVTLKEKVSI

-817 PKALYAEDCLKFV
+817 PKALYAEECLKFV

-838 LVYCHINTEESPL
+838 LVYCYINTEE

>member
-28 GSGKSKTLTELCNRT
+28 GCLGKDTPILMYDGSIKPVQDIRVGDKVMGVDSTPRNVLSVSTGIDKLYKIKPVKGDSWICNSQHLLTVYDQNIARNNKVKKEENQLNPLVDYPISKILKRPVEKTTGAKMKLQLQRTGVDFPEQELPLDPYFVGLWIAEGSKNKNDVSNFSINENDTVLINYLENFKFEGEKVSVHKRKERGCYGINVKLRKGRINPIRAILKNFAKEKGRLNIPKEYFINSQENRLNLIAGILDGDGHLDNNNCYQLITKYKEISDLVVFLCRSLGLAAYCCKKIGRIKSLNFEGEYYSISISGNTNIIPVKVERKKAKERKQIKTVLRTGFWIEEIGVGKWYGFKVDKDERFLLGDFTITHNSGKTHTLKELCNRT

-82 LMKNFRFRMQL
+82 LMKNFRFRMQF

-108 RKKEYKE
+108 RKKEHKE

-139 ENISALCIEYDL
+139 RNVSALCIEYDL

-205 VVMADECFVGDTCIA
+205 VVMADEGQ
-220 TSNGKMRIDDL
+220 DL
-231 TKQVNEGN
+231 
-239 SIFVKS
+239 
-245 YNEKERRFELK
+245 
-256 KVLNA
+256 
-261 SSKGVREVMKIVVAG
+261 
-276 KRKIGCTYNHLFL
+276 
-289 TVNGYKRADELNIGE
+289 
-304 ILVSDT
+304 
-310 TNQPYHNSLNQDQ
+310 
-323 KDFVLISSIGD
+323 
-334 GSLKKIS
+334 
-341 LNTYRC
+341 
-347 SFIHGEKQ
+347 
-355 LEYLFWKACLL
+355 
-366 GREDYVDIIPN
+366 
-377 NGFSKKIAYRFR
+377 
-389 TQGLCF
+389 
-395 YPEEVNKENILKNMS
+395 
-410 FKQLAILYMDDGSLI
+410 
-425 NKNDVRIYSCAP
+425 
-437 SKELITV
+437 
-444 MSSRM
+444 
-449 EAMGIK
+449 
-455 NTIIKSKSS
+455 
-464 LTGRAYWFIRVSR
+464 
-477 NSTKTFFENIACYTH
+477 
-492 PSMDY
+492 
-497 KIPKEYKHLI
+497 
-507 GSYEWDF
+507 
-514 SIPKEGHTCV
+514 
-524 TKIIKEGD
+524 
-532 LKEVFDI
+532 
-539 EVKDNHN
+539 
-546 FIVTSK
+546 
-552 NFTNNNKSK
+552 
-561 NENSGIVVHNCQ
+561 
-573 DIFTLQKEILQ
+573 FTLQKEILQ

-592 FIAVGDSKQL
+592 FVAVGDSKQL

-616 IKRMSNTICLP
+616 IKEMPNTICLP
-627 LSVTYRCAKKIVEK
+627 LSVTYRCAKKIVER

-647 GTECVP
+647 GTEC
-653 TVIEGVIRS
+653 TATAKEGVVRS

-667 AESGDFILCRNNY
+667 AESGDFILCRNNF
-680 PLVATF
+680 PLVAAF

-701 DFGESLCRLLDGQER
+701 DFGENLCWLMDNQSC

-721 LLLDDKV
+721 LLLEDKA
-728 SKLKGKG
+728 SKLKKRG
-735 LSEIAIT
+735 LSEIAII

-756 IEILYKR
+756 IETLYKR

-830 AITRAKEE
+830 AITRAKEG

>member
-28 GSGKSKTLTELCNRT
+28 GCLGKDTPILMYDGSIKPVQDIRVGDKVMGVDSTPRNVLSVSTGIDKLYKIKPVKGDSWICNSQHLLTVYDQNIARNNKVKKEENQLNPLVDYPISKILKRPVEKTTGAKMKLQLQRTGVDFPEQELPLDPYFVGLWIAEGSKNKNDVSNFSINENDTVLINYLENFKFEGEKVSVHKRKERGCYGINVKLRKGRINPIRAILKNFAKEKGRLNIPKEYFINSQENRLNLIAGILDGDGHLDNNNCYQLIAKYKEISDLVVFLCRSLGLAAYCCKKIGRIKSLNFEGEYYSISISGNTNIIPVKVERKKAKERKQIKTVLRTGFWIEEIGVGKWYGFKVDKDERFLLGDFTITHNSGKTHTLKELCNRT

-139 ENISALCIEYDL
+139 RNVSALCIEYDL

-181 KMDFPDMLWIPY
+181 KMDFSDMLWIPY
-193 NFVDEMNFPKYQ
+193 NFVDEINFPKYQ
-205 VVMADECFVGDTCIA
+205 VVMADEGQ
-220 TSNGKMRIDDL
+220 DL
-231 TKQVNEGN
+231 
-239 SIFVKS
+239 
-245 YNEKERRFELK
+245 
-256 KVLNA
+256 
-261 SSKGVREVMKIVVAG
+261 
-276 KRKIGCTYNHLFL
+276 
-289 TVNGYKRADELNIGE
+289 
-304 ILVSDT
+304 
-310 TNQPYHNSLNQDQ
+310 
-323 KDFVLISSIGD
+323 
-334 GSLKKIS
+334 
-341 LNTYRC
+341 
-347 SFIHGEKQ
+347 
-355 LEYLFWKACLL
+355 
-366 GREDYVDIIPN
+366 
-377 NGFSKKIAYRFR
+377 
-389 TQGLCF
+389 
-395 YPEEVNKENILKNMS
+395 
-410 FKQLAILYMDDGSLI
+410 
-425 NKNDVRIYSCAP
+425 
-437 SKELITV
+437 
-444 MSSRM
+444 
-449 EAMGIK
+449 
-455 NTIIKSKSS
+455 
-464 LTGRAYWFIRVSR
+464 
-477 NSTKTFFENIACYTH
+477 
-492 PSMDY
+492 
-497 KIPKEYKHLI
+497 
-507 GSYEWDF
+507 
-514 SIPKEGHTCV
+514 
-524 TKIIKEGD
+524 
-532 LKEVFDI
+532 
-539 EVKDNHN
+539 
-546 FIVTSK
+546 
-552 NFTNNNKSK
+552 
-561 NENSGIVVHNCQ
+561 
-573 DIFTLQKEILQ
+573 FTLQKEILQ

-592 FIAVGDSKQL
+592 FVAVGDSKQL

-616 IKRMSNTICLP
+616 IKGMPNTICLP
-627 LSVTYRCAKKIVEK
+627 LSVTYRCAKKIVEV
-641 ANEVFP
+641 ANKVFP

-653 TVIEGVIRS
+653 TAIEGVIRS

-667 AESGDFILCRNNY
+667 AESGDFILCRNNF

-838 LVYCHINTEESPL
+838 LVYCHINTRE

>member
-14 YENTNKNIVVEATA
+14 YENTNKNIVIEATA
-28 GSGKSKTLTELCNRT
+28 GCLGKDTPILMHDGSIKFVQDIKIGDQVMGADSTPRNVLSVSNGIDKLYEIKPVKGDSWICNSEHLLTVYDQNIARNNKIKKKENQLNPLVDYSINKILTRPVEKTTGAKMKLQLQRVGADFPEQNLPLDPYFVGLWIAEGGKRKDSVSNFSINENDTVLMDYLENFKFKGEKVSICKIKEKGCFRINVKLKKGRINPIRAILKDFVKEKGHLDIPKEYMINSRENRLKLIAGILDGDGYLNNNFFVIITKYKEISDLIVYVCRSLGLAAYSKKRIGRIKSLNFEGVYHSINISGDLDIIPTKVERRKAKERKQIKSVLRTGFWIKEIGVGEWYGFKVDKDERFLLGDFTITHNSGKTATLKELCNRT
-43 KEGTSCLFM
+43 PVGTSCLFM

-115 KMRYYFALQELW
+115 KMRYYFSLQELW

-139 ENISALCIEYDL
+139 ENVSALCIEYDL

-163 INERWRKDCAKI
+163 INERWRKDCARI

-205 VVMADECFVGDTCIA
+205 VVMLDE
-220 TSNGKMRIDDL
+220 S
-231 TKQVNEGN
+231 
-239 SIFVKS
+239 
-245 YNEKERRFELK
+245 
-256 KVLNA
+256 
-261 SSKGVREVMKIVVAG
+261 
-276 KRKIGCTYNHLFL
+276 
-289 TVNGYKRADELNIGE
+289 
-304 ILVSDT
+304 
-310 TNQPYHNSLNQDQ
+310 QD
-323 KDFVLISSIGD
+323 S
-334 GSLKKIS
+334 
-341 LNTYRC
+341 
-347 SFIHGEKQ
+347 
-355 LEYLFWKACLL
+355 
-366 GREDYVDIIPN
+366 
-377 NGFSKKIAYRFR
+377 
-389 TQGLCF
+389 
-395 YPEEVNKENILKNMS
+395 
-410 FKQLAILYMDDGSLI
+410 
-425 NKNDVRIYSCAP
+425 
-437 SKELITV
+437 
-444 MSSRM
+444 
-449 EAMGIK
+449 
-455 NTIIKSKSS
+455 
-464 LTGRAYWFIRVSR
+464 
-477 NSTKTFFENIACYTH
+477 
-492 PSMDY
+492 
-497 KIPKEYKHLI
+497 
-507 GSYEWDF
+507 
-514 SIPKEGHTCV
+514 
-524 TKIIKEGD
+524 
-532 LKEVFDI
+532 
-539 EVKDNHN
+539 
-546 FIVTSK
+546 
-552 NFTNNNKSK
+552 
-561 NENSGIVVHNCQ
+561 
-573 DIFTLQKEILQ
+573 FTLQKEILQ

-602 IYNFMGSDLDVFNS
+602 IYNFMGSDLDVFTS
-616 IKRMSNTICLP
+616 IKRMPNTICLP
-627 LSVTYRCAKKIVEK
+627 LSVTYRCAKKIVEV
-641 ANEVFP
+641 ANKVFP

-653 TVIEGVIRS
+653 TAKEGIVRS

-667 AESGDFILCRNNY
+667 AENGDFILCRNNY
-680 PLVATF
+680 PLVVTF
-686 IMLLEKG
+686 IMLLERG
-693 KKASIMGR
+693 KKVSIMGR
-701 DFGESLCRLLDGQER
+701 DFGESLCRLMDNQSC

-721 LLLDDKV
+721 LLLEDKA
-728 SKLKGKG
+728 SKLKERG

-817 PKALYAEDCLKFV
+817 PKALYAEECLKFV

>member
-14 YENTNKNIVVEATA
+14 YENANKNIVVEATA
-28 GSGKSKTLTELCNRT
+28 GCLGKDTPILMYDGSIKPVQDIRVGDKVMGVDSTPRNVLSVSTGIDKLYKIKPVKGDSWICNSQHLLTVYDQNIARNNKVKKEENQLNPLVDYPISKILKRPVEKTTGAKMKLQLQRTGVDFPEQELPLDPYFVGLWIAEGSKNKNDVSNFSINENDTVLINYLENFKFEGEKVSVHKRKERGCYGINVKLRKGRINPIRAILKNFAKEKGRLNIPKEYFINSQENRLNLIAGILDGDGHLDNNNCYQLITKYKEIADLVVFLCRSLGLAAYCCKKIGRIKSLNFEGEYYSISISGNTNIIPVKVERKKAKERKQIKTVLRTGFWIEEIGVGKWYGFKVDKDERFLLGDFTITHNSGKTHTLKELCNRT

-139 ENISALCIEYDL
+139 RNVSALCIEYDL

-205 VVMADECFVGDTCIA
+205 VVMADEGQ
-220 TSNGKMRIDDL
+220 DL
-231 TKQVNEGN
+231 
-239 SIFVKS
+239 
-245 YNEKERRFELK
+245 
-256 KVLNA
+256 
-261 SSKGVREVMKIVVAG
+261 
-276 KRKIGCTYNHLFL
+276 
-289 TVNGYKRADELNIGE
+289 
-304 ILVSDT
+304 
-310 TNQPYHNSLNQDQ
+310 
-323 KDFVLISSIGD
+323 
-334 GSLKKIS
+334 
-341 LNTYRC
+341 
-347 SFIHGEKQ
+347 
-355 LEYLFWKACLL
+355 
-366 GREDYVDIIPN
+366 
-377 NGFSKKIAYRFR
+377 
-389 TQGLCF
+389 
-395 YPEEVNKENILKNMS
+395 
-410 FKQLAILYMDDGSLI
+410 
-425 NKNDVRIYSCAP
+425 
-437 SKELITV
+437 
-444 MSSRM
+444 
-449 EAMGIK
+449 
-455 NTIIKSKSS
+455 
-464 LTGRAYWFIRVSR
+464 
-477 NSTKTFFENIACYTH
+477 
-492 PSMDY
+492 
-497 KIPKEYKHLI
+497 
-507 GSYEWDF
+507 
-514 SIPKEGHTCV
+514 
-524 TKIIKEGD
+524 
-532 LKEVFDI
+532 
-539 EVKDNHN
+539 
-546 FIVTSK
+546 
-552 NFTNNNKSK
+552 
-561 NENSGIVVHNCQ
+561 
-573 DIFTLQKEILQ
+573 FTLQKEILQ

-592 FIAVGDSKQL
+592 FVAVGDSKQL

-616 IKRMSNTICLP
+616 IKGMPNTICLP
-627 LSVTYRCAKKIVEK
+627 LSVTYRCAKKIAEV

-653 TVIEGVIRS
+653 TAKEGVVRS

-667 AESGDFILCRNNY
+667 AESGDFVLCRNNF
-680 PLVATF
+680 PLVVTF

-701 DFGESLCRLLDGQER
+701 DFGKSLCRLLDGQER

>member
-14 YENTNKNIVVEATA
+14 YENTNKNIVIEATA
-28 GSGKSKTLTELCNRT
+28 GCLGKDTPILMHDGSIKFVQDIKIGDQVMGADSTPRNVLSVSNGIDKLYEIKPVKGDSWICNSEHLLTVYDQNIARNNKIKKKENQLNPLVDYSINKILTRPVEKTTGAKMKLQLQRVGADFPEQNLPLDPYFVGLWIAEGGKRKDSVSNFSINENDTVLMDYLENFKFKGEKVSICKIKEKGRFRINVKLKKGRINPIRAILKDFVKEKGHLDIPKEYMINSRENRLKLIAGILDGDGYLNNNFFVIITKYKEISDLIVYVCRSLGLAAYSKKRIGRIKSLNFEGVYHSINISGDLDIIPTKVERRKAKERKQIKSVLRTGFWIKEIGVGEWYGFKVDKDERFLLGDFTITHNSGKTATLKELCNRT
-43 KEGTSCLFM
+43 PVGTSCLFM

-93 EENKC
+93 AENKC

-115 KMRYYFALQELW
+115 KMRYYFSLQELW

-139 ENISALCIEYDL
+139 ENVSALCIEYDL
-151 DYENSMINDLNK
+151 DYEKSMISDLNK
-163 INERWRKDCAKI
+163 INERWRKDCTKI
-175 QDNKSF
+175 QGNKSF

-205 VVMADECFVGDTCIA
+205 VVMLDE
-220 TSNGKMRIDDL
+220 S
-231 TKQVNEGN
+231 
-239 SIFVKS
+239 
-245 YNEKERRFELK
+245 
-256 KVLNA
+256 
-261 SSKGVREVMKIVVAG
+261 
-276 KRKIGCTYNHLFL
+276 
-289 TVNGYKRADELNIGE
+289 
-304 ILVSDT
+304 
-310 TNQPYHNSLNQDQ
+310 QD
-323 KDFVLISSIGD
+323 S
-334 GSLKKIS
+334 
-341 LNTYRC
+341 
-347 SFIHGEKQ
+347 
-355 LEYLFWKACLL
+355 
-366 GREDYVDIIPN
+366 
-377 NGFSKKIAYRFR
+377 
-389 TQGLCF
+389 
-395 YPEEVNKENILKNMS
+395 
-410 FKQLAILYMDDGSLI
+410 
-425 NKNDVRIYSCAP
+425 
-437 SKELITV
+437 
-444 MSSRM
+444 
-449 EAMGIK
+449 
-455 NTIIKSKSS
+455 
-464 LTGRAYWFIRVSR
+464 
-477 NSTKTFFENIACYTH
+477 
-492 PSMDY
+492 
-497 KIPKEYKHLI
+497 
-507 GSYEWDF
+507 
-514 SIPKEGHTCV
+514 
-524 TKIIKEGD
+524 
-532 LKEVFDI
+532 
-539 EVKDNHN
+539 
-546 FIVTSK
+546 
-552 NFTNNNKSK
+552 
-561 NENSGIVVHNCQ
+561 
-573 DIFTLQKEILQ
+573 FTLQKEILQ

-602 IYNFMGSDLDVFNS
+602 IYNFMGSDLDVFTS
-616 IKRMSNTICLP
+616 IKRIPNTICLP
-627 LSVTYRCAKKIVEK
+627 LSVTYRCAKKIVEE
-641 ANEVFP
+641 ANKVFP
-647 GTECVP
+647 GTECIP
-653 TVIEGVIRS
+653 TAIEGVIRE

-667 AESGDFILCRNNY
+667 AESGDFVLCRNNF
-680 PLVATF
+680 PLVAAF
-686 IMLLEKG
+686 ILFLERG

-721 LLLDDKV
+721 LLLEDKA
-728 SKLKGKG
+728 SKLKEKG

-817 PKALYAEDCLKFV
+817 PKALYAEECLKFV

>member
-14 YENTNKNIVVEATA
+14 YENTNKNIVIEATA
-28 GSGKSKTLTELCNRT
+28 GCLGKDTPILMHDGSIKFVQDIKIGDQVMGADSTPRNVLSVSNGIDKLYEIKPVKGDSWICNSEHLLTVYDQNIARNNKIKKKENQLNPLVDYSINKILTRPVEKTTGAKMKLQLQRVGADFPEQNLPLDPYFVGLWIAEGGKRKDSVSNFSINENDTVLMDYLENFKFKGEKVSICKIKEKGCFRINVKLKKGRINPIRAILKDFVKEKGHLDIPKEYMINSRENRLKLIAGILDGDGYLNNNFFVIITKYKEISDLIVYVCRSLGLAAYSKKRIGRIKSLNFEGVYHSINISGNLDIIPTKVERRKAKERKQIKSVLRTGFWIKEIGVGEWYGFKVDKDERFLLGDFTITHNSGKTATLKELCNRT
-43 KEGTSCLFM
+43 PVGTSCLFM

-115 KMRYYFALQELW
+115 KMRYYFSLQELW

-139 ENISALCIEYDL
+139 ENVSALCIEYDL
-151 DYENSMINDLNK
+151 DYEKSMISDLNK
-163 INERWRKDCAKI
+163 INERWRKDCTKI
-175 QDNKSF
+175 QGNKSF

-205 VVMADECFVGDTCIA
+205 VVMIDEGQ
-220 TSNGKMRIDDL
+220 DL
-231 TKQVNEGN
+231 
-239 SIFVKS
+239 
-245 YNEKERRFELK
+245 
-256 KVLNA
+256 
-261 SSKGVREVMKIVVAG
+261 
-276 KRKIGCTYNHLFL
+276 
-289 TVNGYKRADELNIGE
+289 
-304 ILVSDT
+304 
-310 TNQPYHNSLNQDQ
+310 
-323 KDFVLISSIGD
+323 
-334 GSLKKIS
+334 
-341 LNTYRC
+341 
-347 SFIHGEKQ
+347 
-355 LEYLFWKACLL
+355 
-366 GREDYVDIIPN
+366 
-377 NGFSKKIAYRFR
+377 
-389 TQGLCF
+389 
-395 YPEEVNKENILKNMS
+395 
-410 FKQLAILYMDDGSLI
+410 
-425 NKNDVRIYSCAP
+425 
-437 SKELITV
+437 
-444 MSSRM
+444 
-449 EAMGIK
+449 
-455 NTIIKSKSS
+455 
-464 LTGRAYWFIRVSR
+464 
-477 NSTKTFFENIACYTH
+477 
-492 PSMDY
+492 
-497 KIPKEYKHLI
+497 
-507 GSYEWDF
+507 
-514 SIPKEGHTCV
+514 
-524 TKIIKEGD
+524 
-532 LKEVFDI
+532 
-539 EVKDNHN
+539 
-546 FIVTSK
+546 
-552 NFTNNNKSK
+552 
-561 NENSGIVVHNCQ
+561 
-573 DIFTLQKEILQ
+573 FTLQKEILQ
-584 RYIKPRGR
+584 RHIKPRGR

-602 IYNFMGSDLDVFNS
+602 IYNFMGSDLDVFTS
-616 IKRMSNTICLP
+616 IKRMPNTICLP

-647 GTECVP
+647 GTECIP
-653 TVIEGVIRS
+653 TAIEGVIRE

-667 AESGDFILCRNNY
+667 AESGDFVLCRNNF
-680 PLVATF
+680 PLVAAF
-686 IMLLEKG
+686 ILFLERG

-721 LLLDDKV
+721 LLLEDKV
-728 SKLKGKG
+728 SKLKEKG

-817 PKALYAEDCLKFV
+817 SKALYAEECLKFV

-838 LVYCHINTEESPL
+838 LVYCYIETGK

>member
-28 GSGKSKTLTELCNRT
+28 GCLGKDTPILMYDGSIKPVQDIRVGDKVMGVDSTPRNVLSVSTGIDKLYKIKPVKGDSWICNSQHLLTVYDQNIARNNKVKKEENQLNPLVDYPISKILKRPVEKTTGAKMKLQLQRTGVDFPEQELPLDPYFVGLWIAEGSKNKNDVSNFSINENDTVLINYLENFKFEGEKVSVHKRKERGCYGINVKLRKGRINPIRAILKNFAKEKGRLNIPKEYFINSQENRLNLIAGILDGDGHLDNNNCYQLITKYKEISDLVVFLCRSLGLAAYCCKKIGRIKSLNFEGEYYSISISGNTNIIPVKVERKKAKERKQIKTILRTGFWIEEIGVGKWYGFKVDKDERFLLGDFTITHNSGKTHTLKELCNRT

-139 ENISALCIEYDL
+139 RNVSALCIEYDL

-205 VVMADECFVGDTCIA
+205 VVMADEGQ
-220 TSNGKMRIDDL
+220 DL
-231 TKQVNEGN
+231 
-239 SIFVKS
+239 
-245 YNEKERRFELK
+245 
-256 KVLNA
+256 
-261 SSKGVREVMKIVVAG
+261 
-276 KRKIGCTYNHLFL
+276 
-289 TVNGYKRADELNIGE
+289 
-304 ILVSDT
+304 
-310 TNQPYHNSLNQDQ
+310 
-323 KDFVLISSIGD
+323 
-334 GSLKKIS
+334 
-341 LNTYRC
+341 
-347 SFIHGEKQ
+347 
-355 LEYLFWKACLL
+355 
-366 GREDYVDIIPN
+366 
-377 NGFSKKIAYRFR
+377 
-389 TQGLCF
+389 
-395 YPEEVNKENILKNMS
+395 
-410 FKQLAILYMDDGSLI
+410 
-425 NKNDVRIYSCAP
+425 
-437 SKELITV
+437 
-444 MSSRM
+444 
-449 EAMGIK
+449 
-455 NTIIKSKSS
+455 
-464 LTGRAYWFIRVSR
+464 
-477 NSTKTFFENIACYTH
+477 
-492 PSMDY
+492 
-497 KIPKEYKHLI
+497 
-507 GSYEWDF
+507 
-514 SIPKEGHTCV
+514 
-524 TKIIKEGD
+524 
-532 LKEVFDI
+532 
-539 EVKDNHN
+539 
-546 FIVTSK
+546 
-552 NFTNNNKSK
+552 
-561 NENSGIVVHNCQ
+561 
-573 DIFTLQKEILQ
+573 FTLQKEILQ

-653 TVIEGVIRS
+653 TAIEGVIRS

-763 FPGSFLALKQKI
+763 FPSSFLALKQKI
-775 KNIFSDDKTGI
+775 KNIFSDDKTDI

>member
-14 YENTNKNIVVEATA
+14 YENTNKNIVIEATA
-28 GSGKSKTLTELCNRT
+28 GCLGKDTPILMHDGSIKFVQDIKIGDQVMGADSTPRNVLSVSNGIDKLYEIKPVKGDSWICNSEHLLTVYDQNIARNNKIKKKENQLNPLVDYSINKILTRPVEKTTGAKMKLQLQRVGADFPEQNLPLDPYFVGLWIAEGGKRKDSVSNFSINENDTVLMDYLENFKFKGEKVSICKIKEKGCFRINVKLKKGRINPIRAILKDFVKEKGHLDIPKEYMINSRENRLKLIAGILDGDGYLNNNFFVIITKYKEISDLIVYVCRSLGLAAYSKKRIGRIKSLNFEGVYHSINISGDLDIIPTKVERRKAKERKQIKSVLRTGFWIKEIGVGEWYGFKVDKDERFLLGDFTITHNSGKTATLKELCNRT
-43 KEGTSCLFM
+43 PVGTSCLFM

-115 KMRYYFALQELW
+115 KMRYYFSLQELW

-139 ENISALCIEYDL
+139 ENVSALCIEYDL

-163 INERWRKDCAKI
+163 INERWRKDCARI

-205 VVMADECFVGDTCIA
+205 VVMLDE
-220 TSNGKMRIDDL
+220 S
-231 TKQVNEGN
+231 
-239 SIFVKS
+239 
-245 YNEKERRFELK
+245 
-256 KVLNA
+256 
-261 SSKGVREVMKIVVAG
+261 
-276 KRKIGCTYNHLFL
+276 
-289 TVNGYKRADELNIGE
+289 
-304 ILVSDT
+304 
-310 TNQPYHNSLNQDQ
+310 QD
-323 KDFVLISSIGD
+323 S
-334 GSLKKIS
+334 
-341 LNTYRC
+341 
-347 SFIHGEKQ
+347 
-355 LEYLFWKACLL
+355 
-366 GREDYVDIIPN
+366 
-377 NGFSKKIAYRFR
+377 
-389 TQGLCF
+389 
-395 YPEEVNKENILKNMS
+395 
-410 FKQLAILYMDDGSLI
+410 
-425 NKNDVRIYSCAP
+425 
-437 SKELITV
+437 
-444 MSSRM
+444 
-449 EAMGIK
+449 
-455 NTIIKSKSS
+455 
-464 LTGRAYWFIRVSR
+464 
-477 NSTKTFFENIACYTH
+477 
-492 PSMDY
+492 
-497 KIPKEYKHLI
+497 
-507 GSYEWDF
+507 
-514 SIPKEGHTCV
+514 
-524 TKIIKEGD
+524 
-532 LKEVFDI
+532 
-539 EVKDNHN
+539 
-546 FIVTSK
+546 
-552 NFTNNNKSK
+552 
-561 NENSGIVVHNCQ
+561 
-573 DIFTLQKEILQ
+573 FTLQKEILQ

-602 IYNFMGSDLDVFNS
+602 IYNFMGSDLDVFTS
-616 IKRMSNTICLP
+616 IKRMPNTICLP
-627 LSVTYRCAKKIVEK
+627 LSVTYRCAKKIVEV
-641 ANEVFP
+641 ANKVFP

-653 TVIEGVIRS
+653 TAKEGIVRS

-667 AESGDFILCRNNY
+667 AENGDFILCRNNY
-680 PLVATF
+680 PLVVTF
-686 IMLLEKG
+686 IMLLERG
-693 KKASIMGR
+693 KKVSIMGR
-701 DFGESLCRLLDGQER
+701 DFGESLCRLMDNQSC

-721 LLLDDKV
+721 LLLEDKA
-728 SKLKGKG
+728 SKLKERG

-804 LNPELIPSKFAKT
+804 LNPELTPSKFAKT
-817 PKALYAEDCLKFV
+817 PKALYAEECLKFV

>member
-28 GSGKSKTLTELCNRT
+28 GCLGKDTPILMYDGSIKPVQGIRVGDKVMGVDSTPRNVLSVSTGIDKLYKIKPVKGDSWICNSQHLLTVYDQNIARNNKVKKEENQLNPLVDYPISKILKRPVEKTTGAKMKLQLQRTGVDFPEQELPLDPYFVGLWIAEGSKNKNDVSNFSINENDTVLINYLENFKFEGEKVSVHKRKERGCYGINVKLRKGRINPIRAILKNFAKEKGRLNIPKEYFINSQENRLNLIAGILDGDGHLDNNNCYQLITKYKEISDLVVFLCRSLGLAAYCCKKIGRIKSLNFEGEYYSISISGNTNIIPVKVERKKAKERKQIKTVLRTGFWIEEIGVGKWYGFKVDKDERFLLGDFTITHNSGKTHTLKELCNRT

-139 ENISALCIEYDL
+139 RNVSALCIEYDL

-205 VVMADECFVGDTCIA
+205 VVMLDE
-220 TSNGKMRIDDL
+220 S
-231 TKQVNEGN
+231 
-239 SIFVKS
+239 
-245 YNEKERRFELK
+245 
-256 KVLNA
+256 
-261 SSKGVREVMKIVVAG
+261 
-276 KRKIGCTYNHLFL
+276 
-289 TVNGYKRADELNIGE
+289 
-304 ILVSDT
+304 
-310 TNQPYHNSLNQDQ
+310 QD
-323 KDFVLISSIGD
+323 S
-334 GSLKKIS
+334 
-341 LNTYRC
+341 
-347 SFIHGEKQ
+347 
-355 LEYLFWKACLL
+355 
-366 GREDYVDIIPN
+366 
-377 NGFSKKIAYRFR
+377 
-389 TQGLCF
+389 
-395 YPEEVNKENILKNMS
+395 
-410 FKQLAILYMDDGSLI
+410 
-425 NKNDVRIYSCAP
+425 
-437 SKELITV
+437 
-444 MSSRM
+444 
-449 EAMGIK
+449 
-455 NTIIKSKSS
+455 
-464 LTGRAYWFIRVSR
+464 
-477 NSTKTFFENIACYTH
+477 
-492 PSMDY
+492 
-497 KIPKEYKHLI
+497 
-507 GSYEWDF
+507 
-514 SIPKEGHTCV
+514 
-524 TKIIKEGD
+524 
-532 LKEVFDI
+532 
-539 EVKDNHN
+539 
-546 FIVTSK
+546 
-552 NFTNNNKSK
+552 
-561 NENSGIVVHNCQ
+561 
-573 DIFTLQKEILQ
+573 FTLQKEILQ

-653 TVIEGVIRS
+653 TAIEGVIRS

-742 NNASYVALKEKVSI
+742 NNASYMALKEKVSI

-838 LVYCHINTEESPL
+838 LVYCHIDTEESPL

>member
-1 MEWSKYQLAIFDA
+1 MVVFLCRSLGLAA
-14 YENTNKNIVVEATA
+14 YCCKKIGRIKSLNFEGEYYSISISGNTNIIPVKVERKKAKERKQIKTVLRT
-28 GSGKSKTLTELCNRT
+28 GFWIEEIGVGKWYGFKVDKDERFLLGDFTITHNSGKTHTLKELCNRT

-139 ENISALCIEYDL
+139 RNVSALCIEYDL

-205 VVMADECFVGDTCIA
+205 VVMADEGQ
-220 TSNGKMRIDDL
+220 DL
-231 TKQVNEGN
+231 
-239 SIFVKS
+239 
-245 YNEKERRFELK
+245 
-256 KVLNA
+256 
-261 SSKGVREVMKIVVAG
+261 
-276 KRKIGCTYNHLFL
+276 
-289 TVNGYKRADELNIGE
+289 
-304 ILVSDT
+304 
-310 TNQPYHNSLNQDQ
+310 
-323 KDFVLISSIGD
+323 
-334 GSLKKIS
+334 
-341 LNTYRC
+341 
-347 SFIHGEKQ
+347 
-355 LEYLFWKACLL
+355 
-366 GREDYVDIIPN
+366 
-377 NGFSKKIAYRFR
+377 
-389 TQGLCF
+389 
-395 YPEEVNKENILKNMS
+395 
-410 FKQLAILYMDDGSLI
+410 
-425 NKNDVRIYSCAP
+425 
-437 SKELITV
+437 
-444 MSSRM
+444 
-449 EAMGIK
+449 
-455 NTIIKSKSS
+455 
-464 LTGRAYWFIRVSR
+464 
-477 NSTKTFFENIACYTH
+477 
-492 PSMDY
+492 
-497 KIPKEYKHLI
+497 
-507 GSYEWDF
+507 
-514 SIPKEGHTCV
+514 
-524 TKIIKEGD
+524 
-532 LKEVFDI
+532 
-539 EVKDNHN
+539 
-546 FIVTSK
+546 
-552 NFTNNNKSK
+552 
-561 NENSGIVVHNCQ
+561 
-573 DIFTLQKEILQ
+573 FTLQKEILQ

-592 FIAVGDSKQL
+592 FVAVGDSKQL

-616 IKRMSNTICLP
+616 IKGMPNTICLP
-627 LSVTYRCAKKIVEK
+627 LSVTYRCAKKIVEV

-653 TVIEGVIRS
+653 TAKEGVVRS

-667 AESGDFILCRNNY
+667 AESGDFVLCRNNY

>member
-28 GSGKSKTLTELCNRT
+28 GCLGKDTPILMYDGSIKPIQDIRVGDKVMGVDSTPRNVLSVSTGIDKLYKIKPVKGDSWICNSQHLLTVYDQNIARNNKVKKEENQLNPLVDYPISKILKRPVEKTTGAKMKLQLQRTGVDFPEQELPLDPYFVGLWIAEGSKNKNDVSNFSINENDTVLINYLENFKFEGEKVSVHKRKERGCYGINVKLRKGRINPIRAILKNFAKEKGRLNIPKEYFINSQENRLNLIAGILDGDGHLDNNNCYQLITKYKEISDLVVFLCRSLGLAAYCCKKIGRIKSLNFEGEYYSISISGNTNIIPVKVKRKKAKERKQIKTVLRTGFWIEEIGVGKWYGFKVDKDERFLLGDFTITHNSGKTHTLKELCNRT

-139 ENISALCIEYDL
+139 RNVSALCIEYDL

-205 VVMADECFVGDTCIA
+205 VVMTDEGQ
-220 TSNGKMRIDDL
+220 DL
-231 TKQVNEGN
+231 
-239 SIFVKS
+239 
-245 YNEKERRFELK
+245 
-256 KVLNA
+256 
-261 SSKGVREVMKIVVAG
+261 
-276 KRKIGCTYNHLFL
+276 
-289 TVNGYKRADELNIGE
+289 
-304 ILVSDT
+304 
-310 TNQPYHNSLNQDQ
+310 
-323 KDFVLISSIGD
+323 
-334 GSLKKIS
+334 
-341 LNTYRC
+341 
-347 SFIHGEKQ
+347 
-355 LEYLFWKACLL
+355 
-366 GREDYVDIIPN
+366 
-377 NGFSKKIAYRFR
+377 
-389 TQGLCF
+389 
-395 YPEEVNKENILKNMS
+395 
-410 FKQLAILYMDDGSLI
+410 
-425 NKNDVRIYSCAP
+425 
-437 SKELITV
+437 
-444 MSSRM
+444 
-449 EAMGIK
+449 
-455 NTIIKSKSS
+455 
-464 LTGRAYWFIRVSR
+464 
-477 NSTKTFFENIACYTH
+477 
-492 PSMDY
+492 
-497 KIPKEYKHLI
+497 
-507 GSYEWDF
+507 
-514 SIPKEGHTCV
+514 
-524 TKIIKEGD
+524 
-532 LKEVFDI
+532 
-539 EVKDNHN
+539 
-546 FIVTSK
+546 
-552 NFTNNNKSK
+552 
-561 NENSGIVVHNCQ
+561 
-573 DIFTLQKEILQ
+573 FTLQKEILQ

-653 TVIEGVIRS
+653 TAIEGVIRS

>member
-28 GSGKSKTLTELCNRT
+28 GCLGKDTPILMYDGSIKPVQDIRVGDKVMGVDSTPRNVLSVSTGIDKLYKIKPVKGDSWICNSQHLLTVYDQNIARNNKVKKEENQLNPLVDYPISKILKRPVEKTTGAKMKLQLQRTGVDFPEQELPLDPYFVGLWIAEGSKNKNDVSNFSINENDTVLINYLENFKFEGEKVSVHKRKERGCYGINVKLRKGRINPIRAILKNFAKEKGRLNIPKEYFINSQENRLNLIAGILDGDGHLDNNNCYQLITKYKEIADLVVFLCRSLGLAAYCCKKIGRIKSLNFEGEYYSISISGNTNIIPVKVERKKAKERKQIKTVLRTGFWIEEIGVGKWYGFKVDKDERFLLGDFTITHNSGKTHTLKELCNRT

-139 ENISALCIEYDL
+139 RNVSALCIEYDL

-205 VVMADECFVGDTCIA
+205 VVMADEGQ
-220 TSNGKMRIDDL
+220 DL
-231 TKQVNEGN
+231 
-239 SIFVKS
+239 
-245 YNEKERRFELK
+245 
-256 KVLNA
+256 
-261 SSKGVREVMKIVVAG
+261 
-276 KRKIGCTYNHLFL
+276 
-289 TVNGYKRADELNIGE
+289 
-304 ILVSDT
+304 
-310 TNQPYHNSLNQDQ
+310 
-323 KDFVLISSIGD
+323 
-334 GSLKKIS
+334 
-341 LNTYRC
+341 
-347 SFIHGEKQ
+347 
-355 LEYLFWKACLL
+355 
-366 GREDYVDIIPN
+366 
-377 NGFSKKIAYRFR
+377 
-389 TQGLCF
+389 
-395 YPEEVNKENILKNMS
+395 
-410 FKQLAILYMDDGSLI
+410 
-425 NKNDVRIYSCAP
+425 
-437 SKELITV
+437 
-444 MSSRM
+444 
-449 EAMGIK
+449 
-455 NTIIKSKSS
+455 
-464 LTGRAYWFIRVSR
+464 
-477 NSTKTFFENIACYTH
+477 
-492 PSMDY
+492 
-497 KIPKEYKHLI
+497 
-507 GSYEWDF
+507 
-514 SIPKEGHTCV
+514 
-524 TKIIKEGD
+524 
-532 LKEVFDI
+532 
-539 EVKDNHN
+539 
-546 FIVTSK
+546 
-552 NFTNNNKSK
+552 
-561 NENSGIVVHNCQ
+561 
-573 DIFTLQKEILQ
+573 FTLQKEILQ

-592 FIAVGDSKQL
+592 FVAVGDSKQL

-616 IKRMSNTICLP
+616 IKGMPNTICLP
-627 LSVTYRCAKKIVEK
+627 LSVTYRCAKKIAEV

-653 TVIEGVIRS
+653 TAKEGVVRS

-667 AESGDFILCRNNY
+667 AESGDFVLCRNNF
-680 PLVATF
+680 PLVVTF

-701 DFGESLCRLLDGQER
+701 DFGKSLCRLLDGQER

>member
-28 GSGKSKTLTELCNRT
+28 GCLGKDTPILMYDGSIKPVQDIRVGDKVMGVDSTPRNVLSVSTGIDKLYKIKPVKGDSWICNSQHLLTVYDQNIARNNKVKKEENQLNPLVDYPISKILKRPVEKTTGAKMKLQLQRTGVDFPEQELPLDPYFVGLWIAEGSKNKNDVSNFSINENDTVLINYLENFKFEGEKVSVHKRKERGCYGINVKLRKGRINPIRAILKNFAKEKGRLNIPKEYFINSQENRLNLIAGILDGDGHLDNNNCYQLITKYKEISDLVVFLCRSLGLAAYCCKKIGRIKSLNFEGEYYSISISGNTNIIPVKVERKKAKERKQIKTVLRTGFWIEEIGVGKWYGFKVDKDERFLLGDFTITHNSGKTHTLKELCNRT

-139 ENISALCIEYDL
+139 RNVSALCIEYDL

-205 VVMADECFVGDTCIA
+205 VVMADEGQ
-220 TSNGKMRIDDL
+220 DL
-231 TKQVNEGN
+231 
-239 SIFVKS
+239 
-245 YNEKERRFELK
+245 
-256 KVLNA
+256 
-261 SSKGVREVMKIVVAG
+261 
-276 KRKIGCTYNHLFL
+276 
-289 TVNGYKRADELNIGE
+289 
-304 ILVSDT
+304 
-310 TNQPYHNSLNQDQ
+310 
-323 KDFVLISSIGD
+323 
-334 GSLKKIS
+334 
-341 LNTYRC
+341 
-347 SFIHGEKQ
+347 
-355 LEYLFWKACLL
+355 
-366 GREDYVDIIPN
+366 
-377 NGFSKKIAYRFR
+377 
-389 TQGLCF
+389 
-395 YPEEVNKENILKNMS
+395 
-410 FKQLAILYMDDGSLI
+410 
-425 NKNDVRIYSCAP
+425 
-437 SKELITV
+437 
-444 MSSRM
+444 
-449 EAMGIK
+449 
-455 NTIIKSKSS
+455 
-464 LTGRAYWFIRVSR
+464 
-477 NSTKTFFENIACYTH
+477 
-492 PSMDY
+492 
-497 KIPKEYKHLI
+497 
-507 GSYEWDF
+507 
-514 SIPKEGHTCV
+514 
-524 TKIIKEGD
+524 
-532 LKEVFDI
+532 
-539 EVKDNHN
+539 
-546 FIVTSK
+546 
-552 NFTNNNKSK
+552 
-561 NENSGIVVHNCQ
+561 
-573 DIFTLQKEILQ
+573 FTLQKEILQ

-653 TVIEGVIRS
+653 TAIEGVIRS

>member
-28 GSGKSKTLTELCNRT
+28 GCLGKDTPILMYDGSIKPVQDIRVGDKVMGVDSTPRNVLSVSTGIDKLYKIKPVKGDSWICNSQHLLTVYDQNIARNNKVKKEENQLNPLVDYPISKILKRPVEKTTGAKMKLQLQRTGVDFPEQELPLDPYFVGLWIAEGSKNKNDVSNFSINENDTVLINYLENFKFEGEKVSVHKRKERGCYDINVKLRKGRINPIRAILKNFAKEKGRLNIPKEYFINSQENRLNLIAGILDGDGHLDNNNCYQLITKYKEISDLVVFLCRSLGLAAYCCKKIGRIKSLNFEGEYYSISISGNTNIIPVKVERKKAKERKQIKTVLRTGFWIEEIGVGKWYGFKVDKDERFLLGDFTITHNSGKTHTLKELCNRT

-139 ENISALCIEYDL
+139 RNVSALCIEYDL

-205 VVMADECFVGDTCIA
+205 VVMADEGQ
-220 TSNGKMRIDDL
+220 DL
-231 TKQVNEGN
+231 
-239 SIFVKS
+239 
-245 YNEKERRFELK
+245 
-256 KVLNA
+256 
-261 SSKGVREVMKIVVAG
+261 
-276 KRKIGCTYNHLFL
+276 
-289 TVNGYKRADELNIGE
+289 
-304 ILVSDT
+304 
-310 TNQPYHNSLNQDQ
+310 
-323 KDFVLISSIGD
+323 
-334 GSLKKIS
+334 
-341 LNTYRC
+341 
-347 SFIHGEKQ
+347 
-355 LEYLFWKACLL
+355 
-366 GREDYVDIIPN
+366 
-377 NGFSKKIAYRFR
+377 
-389 TQGLCF
+389 
-395 YPEEVNKENILKNMS
+395 
-410 FKQLAILYMDDGSLI
+410 
-425 NKNDVRIYSCAP
+425 
-437 SKELITV
+437 
-444 MSSRM
+444 
-449 EAMGIK
+449 
-455 NTIIKSKSS
+455 
-464 LTGRAYWFIRVSR
+464 
-477 NSTKTFFENIACYTH
+477 
-492 PSMDY
+492 
-497 KIPKEYKHLI
+497 
-507 GSYEWDF
+507 
-514 SIPKEGHTCV
+514 
-524 TKIIKEGD
+524 
-532 LKEVFDI
+532 
-539 EVKDNHN
+539 
-546 FIVTSK
+546 
-552 NFTNNNKSK
+552 
-561 NENSGIVVHNCQ
+561 
-573 DIFTLQKEILQ
+573 FTLQKEILQ

-592 FIAVGDSKQL
+592 FVAVGDSKQL

-616 IKRMSNTICLP
+616 IKGMPNTICLP

-647 GTECVP
+647 GTEC
-653 TVIEGVIRS
+653 TATAKEGVVRS

-667 AESGDFILCRNNY
+667 AESGDFVLCRNNF
-680 PLVATF
+680 PLVVAF

-775 KNIFSDDKTGI
+775 KNIFSDNKTGI

>member
-14 YENTNKNIVVEATA
+14 YENTNKNIVIEATA
-28 GSGKSKTLTELCNRT
+28 GSGKTFTLKELCNRT
-43 KEGTSCLFM
+43 PAGTSCLFM

-151 DYENSMINDLNK
+151 DYEKSMISDLNK

-175 QDNKSF
+175 QGNKSF

-193 NFVDEMNFPKYQ
+193 NFVDEINFPKYQ
-205 VVMADECFVGDTCIA
+205 VVMADEGQ
-220 TSNGKMRIDDL
+220 DL
-231 TKQVNEGN
+231 
-239 SIFVKS
+239 
-245 YNEKERRFELK
+245 
-256 KVLNA
+256 
-261 SSKGVREVMKIVVAG
+261 
-276 KRKIGCTYNHLFL
+276 
-289 TVNGYKRADELNIGE
+289 
-304 ILVSDT
+304 
-310 TNQPYHNSLNQDQ
+310 
-323 KDFVLISSIGD
+323 
-334 GSLKKIS
+334 
-341 LNTYRC
+341 
-347 SFIHGEKQ
+347 
-355 LEYLFWKACLL
+355 
-366 GREDYVDIIPN
+366 
-377 NGFSKKIAYRFR
+377 
-389 TQGLCF
+389 
-395 YPEEVNKENILKNMS
+395 
-410 FKQLAILYMDDGSLI
+410 
-425 NKNDVRIYSCAP
+425 
-437 SKELITV
+437 
-444 MSSRM
+444 
-449 EAMGIK
+449 
-455 NTIIKSKSS
+455 
-464 LTGRAYWFIRVSR
+464 
-477 NSTKTFFENIACYTH
+477 
-492 PSMDY
+492 
-497 KIPKEYKHLI
+497 
-507 GSYEWDF
+507 
-514 SIPKEGHTCV
+514 
-524 TKIIKEGD
+524 
-532 LKEVFDI
+532 
-539 EVKDNHN
+539 
-546 FIVTSK
+546 
-552 NFTNNNKSK
+552 
-561 NENSGIVVHNCQ
+561 
-573 DIFTLQKEILQ
+573 FTLQKEILQ

-616 IKRMSNTICLP
+616 IKGMPNTICLP

-647 GTECVP
+647 GTECIP
-653 TVIEGVIRS
+653 TAIEGVIRS

-728 SKLKGKG
+728 SKLKERG

-756 IEILYKR
+756 IETLYKR

-817 PKALYAEDCLKFV
+817 PKALYAEECLKFV